1 MDEESLD
8 DRSTIE
14 RGEGEVER
22 ERGSEAK
29 MSDSESDYSDDDA
42 HIGGGDLDETYVPG
56 EASLNVDVGS
66 SLTSADWAD
75 IDNSDLVAKVRGS
88 AGFRIMR
95 EIQPWDGALDAPPDL
110 IKKQVFEYFYVQ
122 RKDSDFYKKLAKE
135 CFPTEYEEA
144 GANKSEKKRLSNL
157 WAGAVL
163 DELKAMRDV
172 AKHTLRWIS
181 AIKEAQAGDLLFL
194 KREALNHGPGSVQA
208 IAGKIVWDNV
218 SNRIKD
224 QTFAA
229 MHAWTNKSGAQSGG
243 VARMYRHQH
252 ELIDQLDKHYDLT
265 MKKKETNQPLPKPLH
280 VILSTPTGSGKTFT
294 AILVHLR
301 LLKIKYPDT
310 ILLYSVPTKQVL
322 KRVGQECEAHAVPY
336 WTAARDH
343 SGDGTLHQVR
353 RPYSIRDK
361 ARNKKALRAA
371 RAIGEKVSAGSGTIQ
386 QQLEYAADVGYKLK
400 DHGAGKP
407 DIIIADLNTTASLL
421 KAAALENESSFYHS
435 SKILLYF
442 DEPNMGIHLDPNVLG
457 VVSTIQSNM
466 PHTAVLA
473 SATLGAWE
481 GLEPWWRGPVDANQ
495 ITISLEPYEL
505 PMAKLAVF
513 NEGSSE
519 VAPMS
524 PLNLFENYAE
534 YQRIMEDYRLPTL
547 LLRHLTARNGN
558 DLMKIQPPGGDWD
571 KVQGDVKSLRLTV
584 EPLFTELEQKE
595 FDTLQ
600 NRWKSGEDAP
610 VKVDGIRGALSKEG
624 VTMVGCLDPRKVA
637 FELAGFGDQE
647 AWIQDVHKLNN
658 KLKEAE
664 RLVKENAK
672 AEKRKKKDD
681 EDEAKDGGD
690 EGSVGIVTLRPMLKI
705 SLAEA
710 LDADINTL
718 VMLSKGIAYACGSG
732 TEPMVKRLY
741 NQALL
746 TVPDSLRGRSPPL
759 NVLVVDY
766 SSIYGTDCP
775 AVDTLLLQEDLGRL
789 LAWEDLQQFL
799 GRLRRDGTA
808 VFYSKQTLR
817 RATLGAAV
825 EEEETKA
832 LIEFQKTVEQG
843 VLDLEKAQ
851 KRGATDF
858 AGLVNSL
865 SASSGRTPGEVA
877 AYALVA
883 VTSFSLPAPSH
894 LDGTGVY
901 PMTVPETD
909 SALLE
914 AITKKIEAYS
924 DSLES
929 VLKKMS
935 EQIRAVNGLE
945 AIALSAQPF
954 VGRTG
959 GARVLGIA
967 AKVLKMMYDLDILAE
982 EALFAWANAKRKELL
997 AETDGDA
1004 RFFAKVK
1011 PFIQWLSEA
1020 SDDDDDSDSE

>member
-1 MDEESLD
+1 
-8 DRSTIE
+8 
-14 RGEGEVER
+14 
-22 ERGSEAK
+22 

-42 HIGGGDLDETYVPG
+42 HIGGGDRDAEETYDGAGG
-56 EASLNVDVGS
+56 EATLNVDVGS

-110 IKKQVFEYFYVQ
+110 MKRHVFEYFYTQ
-122 RKDSDFYKKLAKE
+122 RKDSDFYKKLAKD
-135 CFPTEYEEA
+135 CFPSEYERA
-144 GANKSEKKRLSNL
+144 GADKSEKKRLANL

-163 DELKAMRDV
+163 DELKAMRDG
-172 AKHTLRWIS
+172 AKHTLRWIN

-194 KREALNHGPGSVQA
+194 KREALTHGPGSVQE
-208 IAGKIVWDNV
+208 IASQIVWDNV

-243 VARMYRHQH
+243 VARMYKHQH
-252 ELIDQLDKHYDLT
+252 ELIDQLDKHYAAIGK
-265 MKKKETNQPLPKPLH
+265 MQEAKKPLPKPLH

-301 LLKIKYPDT
+301 LLKVKYPDA

-336 WTAARDH
+336 WTAARDNT
-343 SGDGTLHQVR
+343 GDGTLHQVR

-407 DIIIADLNTTASLL
+407 DIIIADLNTTAALL
-421 KAAALENESSFYHS
+421 KACKEESSSSFYNE

-457 VVSTIQSNM
+457 VVSSIQANM
-466 PHTAVLA
+466 PLTAVLA

-481 GLEPWWRGPVDANQ
+481 GLEPWWRGPTDANQ

-513 NEGSSE
+513 NEGTSE
-519 VAPMS
+519 FSPMS
-524 PLNLFENYAE
+524 PLNLIENYAE
-534 YQRIMEDYRLPTL
+534 YQRVMEDYRLPTL
-547 LLRHLTARNGN
+547 LLRHLTARHGN
-558 DLMKIQPPGGDWD
+558 DLLQIQPPGGPWD
-571 KVQGDVKSLRLTV
+571 KVQGDVKSLRLAI
-584 EPLFTELEQKE
+584 EPTFTSLSQKE
-595 FDTLQ
+595 FERLQ
-600 NRWKSGEDAP
+600 GRWKMGEDAP
-610 VKVDGIRGALSKEG
+610 TKVDGIRGALSKEG

-637 FELAGFGDQE
+637 FELAGFADQE

-664 RLVKENAK
+664 RMVKENAK

-690 EGSVGIVTLRPMLKI
+690 EGGVGVVTLRPMLKI

-710 LDADINTL
+710 LEADINTL

-799 GRLRRDGTA
+799 GSLRRDGTA
-808 VFYSKQTLR
+808 VFYSKKTLR
-817 RATLGAAV
+817 RAALGAAV
-825 EEEETKA
+825 EEEETTA
-832 LIEFQKTVEQG
+832 LIEFQKLVENS

-851 KRGATDF
+851 KRDTDSVT
-858 AGLVNSL
+858 ALVTKL
-865 SASSGRTPGEVA
+865 SASSGRSAGEVA
-877 AYALVA
+877 SYVLASVISFAL
-883 VTSFSLPAPSH
+883 SAPSH
-894 LDGTGVY
+894 LDGAGVY
-901 PMTVPETD
+901 PATIPESD
-909 SALLE
+909 KELLA
-914 AITKKIEAYS
+914 AITKRVEGYS
-924 DSLES
+924 DALEN

-935 EQIRAVNGLE
+935 EQVRAVS
-945 AIALSAQPF
+945 AIEALSLSANPF
-954 VGRTG
+954 ASRTG

-967 AKVLKMMYDLDILAE
+967 AQVLKMLYDADILSE

-997 AETDGDA
+997 AESDGDA
-1004 RFFAKVK
+1004 RFFGKAK

-1020 SDDDDDSDSE
+1020 SDEDSDEEEE

>member
-1 MDEESLD
+1 
-8 DRSTIE
+8 
-14 RGEGEVER
+14 
-22 ERGSEAK
+22 

-42 HIGGGDLDETYVPG
+42 HIGGGDRDAEETYDGAGG
-56 EASLNVDVGS
+56 EATLNVDVGS

-110 IKKQVFEYFYVQ
+110 MKRHVFEYFYTQ
-122 RKDSDFYKKLAKE
+122 RKDSDFYKKLAKD
-135 CFPTEYEEA
+135 CFPSEYERA
-144 GANKSEKKRLSNL
+144 GADKSEKKRLANL

-163 DELKAMRDV
+163 DELKAMRDG
-172 AKHTLRWIS
+172 AKHTLRWIN

-194 KREALNHGPGSVQA
+194 KREALTHGPGSVQE
-208 IAGKIVWDNV
+208 IASQIVWDNV

-243 VARMYRHQH
+243 VARMYKHQH
-252 ELIDQLDKHYDLT
+252 ELIDQLDKHYAAIGK
-265 MKKKETNQPLPKPLH
+265 MQEAKKPLPKPLH

-301 LLKIKYPDT
+301 LLKVKYPDA

-336 WTAARDH
+336 WTAARDNT
-343 SGDGTLHQVR
+343 GDGTLHQVR

-407 DIIIADLNTTASLL
+407 DIIIADLNTTAALL
-421 KAAALENESSFYHS
+421 KACKEESSSSFYHE

-457 VVSTIQSNM
+457 VVSSIQANM
-466 PHTAVLA
+466 PLTAVLA

-481 GLEPWWRGPVDANQ
+481 GLEPWWRGPTDANQ

-513 NEGSSE
+513 NEGTSE
-519 VAPMS
+519 FSPMS
-524 PLNLFENYAE
+524 PLNLIENYAE
-534 YQRIMEDYRLPTL
+534 YQRVMEDYRLPTL
-547 LLRHLTARNGN
+547 LLRHLTARHGN
-558 DLMKIQPPGGDWD
+558 DLLQIQPPGGPWD
-571 KVQGDVKSLRLTV
+571 KVQGDVKSLRLAI
-584 EPLFTELEQKE
+584 EPTFTSLSQKE
-595 FDTLQ
+595 FERLQ
-600 NRWKSGEDAP
+600 GRWKMGEDAP
-610 VKVDGIRGALSKEG
+610 TKVDGIRGALSKEG

-637 FELAGFGDQE
+637 FELAGFADQE

-664 RLVKENAK
+664 RMVKENAK

-690 EGSVGIVTLRPMLKI
+690 EGGVGVVTLRPMLKI

-710 LDADINTL
+710 LEADINTL

-808 VFYSKQTLR
+808 VFYSKKTLR
-817 RATLGAAV
+817 RAALGAAV
-825 EEEETKA
+825 EEEETTA
-832 LIEFQKTVEQG
+832 LIEFQKLVENS

-851 KRGATDF
+851 KRDTDSVT
-858 AGLVNSL
+858 ALVTKL
-865 SASSGRTPGEVA
+865 SASSGRSAGEVA
-877 AYALVA
+877 SYVLASVISFAL
-883 VTSFSLPAPSH
+883 SAPSH
-894 LDGTGVY
+894 LDGAGVY
-901 PMTVPETD
+901 PATIPESD
-909 SALLE
+909 KELLA
-914 AITKKIEAYS
+914 AITKRVEGYS
-924 DSLES
+924 DALEN

-935 EQIRAVNGLE
+935 EQVRAVS
-945 AIALSAQPF
+945 AIEALSLSANPF
-954 VGRTG
+954 ASRTG

-967 AKVLKMMYDLDILAE
+967 AQVLKMLYDADILSE

-997 AETDGDA
+997 AESDGDA
-1004 RFFAKVK
+1004 RFFGKAK

-1020 SDDDDDSDSE
+1020 SDEDSDEDEE

>member
-1 MDEESLD
+1 
-8 DRSTIE
+8 
-14 RGEGEVER
+14 
-22 ERGSEAK
+22 

-42 HIGGGDLDETYVPG
+42 HIGGGDRDAEETYDGAGG
-56 EASLNVDVGS
+56 EATLNVDVGS

-110 IKKQVFEYFYVQ
+110 MKRHVFEYFYTQ
-122 RKDSDFYKKLAKE
+122 RKDSDFYKKLAKD
-135 CFPTEYEEA
+135 CFPSEYERA
-144 GANKSEKKRLSNL
+144 GADKSEKKRLANL

-163 DELKAMRDV
+163 DELKAMRDG
-172 AKHTLRWIS
+172 AKHTLRWIN

-194 KREALNHGPGSVQA
+194 KREALTHGPGSVQE
-208 IAGKIVWDNV
+208 IASQIVWDNV

-243 VARMYRHQH
+243 VARMYKHQH
-252 ELIDQLDKHYDLT
+252 ELIDQLDKHYAAIGK
-265 MKKKETNQPLPKPLH
+265 MQEAKKPLPKPLH

-301 LLKIKYPDT
+301 LLKVKYPDA

-336 WTAARDH
+336 WTAARDNT
-343 SGDGTLHQVR
+343 GDGTLHQVR

-407 DIIIADLNTTASLL
+407 DIIIADLNTTAALL
-421 KAAALENESSFYHS
+421 KACKEESSSSFYHE

-457 VVSTIQSNM
+457 VVSSIQANM
-466 PHTAVLA
+466 PLTAVLA

-481 GLEPWWRGPVDANQ
+481 GLEPWWRGPTDANQ

-513 NEGSSE
+513 NEGTSE
-519 VAPMS
+519 FSPMS
-524 PLNLFENYAE
+524 PLNLIENYAE
-534 YQRIMEDYRLPTL
+534 YQRVMEDYRLPTL
-547 LLRHLTARNGN
+547 LLRHLTARHGN
-558 DLMKIQPPGGDWD
+558 DLLQIQPPGGPWD
-571 KVQGDVKSLRLTV
+571 KVEGDVKSLRLAI
-584 EPLFTELEQKE
+584 EPTFTSLSQKE
-595 FDTLQ
+595 FERLQ
-600 NRWKSGEDAP
+600 GRWKMGEDAP
-610 VKVDGIRGALSKEG
+610 TKVDGIRGALSKEG

-637 FELAGFGDQE
+637 FELAGFADQE

-664 RLVKENAK
+664 RMVKENAK

-690 EGSVGIVTLRPMLKI
+690 EGGVGVVTLRPMLKI

-710 LDADINTL
+710 LEADINTL

-808 VFYSKQTLR
+808 VFYSKKTLR
-817 RATLGAAV
+817 RAALGAAV
-825 EEEETKA
+825 EEEETTA
-832 LIEFQKTVEQG
+832 LIEFQKLVENS

-851 KRGATDF
+851 KRDTDSVT
-858 AGLVNSL
+858 ALVTKL
-865 SASSGRTPGEVA
+865 SASSGRSAGEVA
-877 AYALVA
+877 SYVLASVISFAL
-883 VTSFSLPAPSH
+883 SAPSH
-894 LDGTGVY
+894 LDGAGVY
-901 PMTVPETD
+901 PATIPESD
-909 SALLE
+909 KELLA
-914 AITKKIEAYS
+914 AITKRVEGYS
-924 DSLES
+924 DALEN

-935 EQIRAVNGLE
+935 EQVRAVS
-945 AIALSAQPF
+945 AIEALSLSANPF
-954 VGRTG
+954 ASRTG

-967 AKVLKMMYDLDILAE
+967 AQVLKMLYDADILSE

-997 AETDGDA
+997 AESDGDA
-1004 RFFAKVK
+1004 RFFGKAK

-1020 SDDDDDSDSE
+1020 SDEDSDEEEE

>member
-1 MDEESLD
+1 
-8 DRSTIE
+8 
-14 RGEGEVER
+14 
-22 ERGSEAK
+22 
-29 MSDSESDYSDDDA
+29 MSDSESEYSDDDA
-42 HIGGGDLDETYVPG
+42 HIGGGDRDAEETYDGAGG
-56 EASLNVDVGS
+56 EATLNVDVGS

-110 IKKQVFEYFYVQ
+110 MKRHVFEYFYTQ
-122 RKDSDFYKKLAKE
+122 RKDCDYYKKLAKD
-135 CFPTEYEEA
+135 CFPSEYERA
-144 GANKSEKKRLSNL
+144 GADKSEKKRLANL

-163 DELKAMRDV
+163 DELKAMRDG
-172 AKHTLRWIS
+172 AKHTLRWIN

-194 KREALNHGPGSVQA
+194 KREALTHGPGSVQE
-208 IAGKIVWDNV
+208 IASQIVWDNV

-243 VARMYRHQH
+243 VARMYKHQH
-252 ELIDQLDKHYDLT
+252 ELIDQLDKHYAAIGK
-265 MKKKETNQPLPKPLH
+265 MQEAKKPLPKPLH

-301 LLKIKYPDT
+301 LLKVKYPDA

-336 WTAARDH
+336 WTAARDNT
-343 SGDGTLHQVR
+343 GDGTLHQVR

-407 DIIIADLNTTASLL
+407 DIIIADLNTTAALL
-421 KAAALENESSFYHS
+421 KACKEESSSSFYHE

-457 VVSTIQSNM
+457 VVSSIQANM
-466 PHTAVLA
+466 PLTAVLA

-481 GLEPWWRGPVDANQ
+481 GLEPWWRGPTDANQ

-513 NEGSSE
+513 NEGTSE
-519 VAPMS
+519 FSPMS
-524 PLNLFENYAE
+524 PLNLIENYAE
-534 YQRIMEDYRLPTL
+534 YQRVMEDYRLPTL
-547 LLRHLTARNGN
+547 LLRHLTARHGN
-558 DLMKIQPPGGDWD
+558 DLLQIQPPGGPWD
-571 KVQGDVKSLRLTV
+571 KVQGDVKSLRLAI
-584 EPLFTELEQKE
+584 EPTFTSLSQKE
-595 FDTLQ
+595 FERLQ
-600 NRWKSGEDAP
+600 GRWKMGEDAP
-610 VKVDGIRGALSKEG
+610 TKVDGIRGALSKEG

-637 FELAGFGDQE
+637 FELAGFADQE

-664 RLVKENAK
+664 RMVKENAK

-690 EGSVGIVTLRPMLKI
+690 EGGVGVVTLRPMLKI

-710 LDADINTL
+710 LEADINTL

-808 VFYSKQTLR
+808 VFYSKKTLR
-817 RATLGAAV
+817 RAALGAAV
-825 EEEETKA
+825 EEEETTA
-832 LIEFQKTVEQG
+832 LIEFQKLVENS

-851 KRGATDF
+851 KRDTDSVT
-858 AGLVNSL
+858 ALVTKL
-865 SASSGRTPGEVA
+865 SASSGRSAGEVA
-877 AYALVA
+877 SYVLASVISFAL
-883 VTSFSLPAPSH
+883 SAPSH
-894 LDGTGVY
+894 LDGAGVY
-901 PMTVPETD
+901 PATIPESD
-909 SALLE
+909 KELLA
-914 AITKKIEAYS
+914 AITKRVEGYS
-924 DSLES
+924 DALEN

-935 EQIRAVNGLE
+935 EQVRAVS
-945 AIALSAQPF
+945 AIEALSLSANPF
-954 VGRTG
+954 ASRTG

-967 AKVLKMMYDLDILAE
+967 AQVLKMLYDADILSE

-997 AETDGDA
+997 AESDGDA
-1004 RFFAKVK
+1004 RFFGKAK

-1020 SDDDDDSDSE
+1020 SDEDSDEEEE

>member
-1 MDEESLD
+1 LMK
-8 DRSTIE
+8 R
-14 RGEGEVER
+14 
-22 ERGSEAK
+22 
-29 MSDSESDYSDDDA
+29 
-42 HIGGGDLDETYVPG
+42 H
-56 EASLNVDVGS
+56 
-66 SLTSADWAD
+66 
-75 IDNSDLVAKVRGS
+75 
-88 AGFRIMR
+88 
-95 EIQPWDGALDAPPDL
+95 
-110 IKKQVFEYFYVQ
+110 VFEYFYTQ
-122 RKDSDFYKKLAKE
+122 RKDSDFYKKLAKD
-135 CFPTEYEEA
+135 CFPSEYERA
-144 GANKSEKKRLSNL
+144 GADKSEKKRLANL

-163 DELKAMRDV
+163 DELKAMRDG
-172 AKHTLRWIS
+172 AKHTLRWIN

-194 KREALNHGPGSVQA
+194 KREALTHGPGSVQE
-208 IAGKIVWDNV
+208 IASQIVWDNV

-243 VARMYRHQH
+243 VARMYKHQH
-252 ELIDQLDKHYDLT
+252 ELIDQLDKHYAAIGK
-265 MKKKETNQPLPKPLH
+265 MQEAKKPLPKPLH

-301 LLKIKYPDT
+301 LLKVKYPDA

-336 WTAARDH
+336 WTAARDNT
-343 SGDGTLHQVR
+343 GDGTLHQVR

-407 DIIIADLNTTASLL
+407 DIIIADLNTTAALL
-421 KAAALENESSFYHS
+421 KACKEESSSSFYHE

-457 VVSTIQSNM
+457 VVSSIQANM
-466 PHTAVLA
+466 PLTAVLA

-481 GLEPWWRGPVDANQ
+481 GLEPWWRGPTDANQ

-513 NEGSSE
+513 NEGTSE
-519 VAPMS
+519 FAPMS
-524 PLNLFENYAE
+524 PLNLIENYAE
-534 YQRIMEDYRLPTL
+534 YQRVMEDYRLPTL
-547 LLRHLTARNGN
+547 LLRHLTARHGN
-558 DLMKIQPPGGDWD
+558 DLLQIQPPGGPWD
-571 KVQGDVKSLRLTV
+571 KVQGDVKSLRLAI
-584 EPLFTELEQKE
+584 EPTFTSLSQKE
-595 FDTLQ
+595 FERLQ
-600 NRWKSGEDAP
+600 GRWKMGEDAP
-610 VKVDGIRGALSKEG
+610 TKVDGIRGALSKEG

-637 FELAGFGDQE
+637 FELAGFADQE

-664 RLVKENAK
+664 RMVKENAK

-690 EGSVGIVTLRPMLKI
+690 EGGVGVVTLRPMLKI

-710 LDADINTL
+710 LEADINTL

-808 VFYSKQTLR
+808 VFYSKKTLR
-817 RATLGAAV
+817 RAALGAAV
-825 EEEETKA
+825 EEEETTA
-832 LIEFQKTVEQG
+832 LIEFQKLVENS

-851 KRGATDF
+851 KRDTDSVT
-858 AGLVNSL
+858 ALVTKL
-865 SASSGRTPGEVA
+865 SASSGRSAGEVA
-877 AYALVA
+877 SYVLASVISFAL
-883 VTSFSLPAPSH
+883 SAPSH
-894 LDGTGVY
+894 LDGAGVY
-901 PMTVPETD
+901 PATIPESD
-909 SALLE
+909 KELLA
-914 AITKKIEAYS
+914 AITKRVEGYS
-924 DSLES
+924 DALEN

-935 EQIRAVNGLE
+935 EQVRAVS
-945 AIALSAQPF
+945 AIEALSLSANPF
-954 VGRTG
+954 ASRTG

-967 AKVLKMMYDLDILAE
+967 AQVLKMLYDADILSE

-997 AETDGDA
+997 AESDGDA
-1004 RFFAKVK
+1004 RFFGKAK

-1020 SDDDDDSDSE
+1020 SDEDSDEEEE

>member
-1 MDEESLD
+1 MSATGDIVD
-8 DRSTIE
+8 D
-14 RGEGEVER
+14 
-22 ERGSEAK
+22 
-29 MSDSESDYSDDDA
+29 DSGSDYSDDDA
-42 HIGGGDLDETYVPG
+42 HVGGGDLAQEEAFIAAQSG

-110 IKKQVFEYFYVQ
+110 MKKQVFEYFYVQ
-122 RKDSDFYKKLAKE
+122 RKDSDLYKTLAKE
-135 CFPTEYEEA
+135 CFPTEYENA
-144 GANKSEKKRLSNL
+144 GNDKSEKKRLSNV

-163 DELKAMRDV
+163 DELKAMREG
-172 AKHTLRWIS
+172 AKHTLRWLN

-208 IAGKIVWDNV
+208 IAGKIIWDNT

-243 VARMYRHQH
+243 VARMYKHQH
-252 ELIDQLDKHYDLT
+252 ELIDQLDKHYAAIERA
-265 MKKKETNQPLPKPLH
+265 KNAAKPLPKPLH

-301 LLKIKYPDT
+301 LLKTKYPDA

-336 WTAARDH
+336 WTAARDN

-407 DIIIADLNTTASLL
+407 DIIIADLNTTAALL
-421 KAAALENESSFYHS
+421 KAGAAEQESSFYHQ

-457 VVSTIQSNM
+457 VVSSIQSNM
-466 PHTAVLA
+466 PLTAVLA

-481 GLEPWWRGPVDANQ
+481 GLEPWWRGPKEANQ

-505 PMAKLAVF
+505 PMAKLAVY
-513 NEGSSE
+513 NEGSKELS
-519 VAPMS
+519 PMS
-524 PLNLFENYAE
+524 PLNLIENYAE
-534 YQRIMEDYRLPTL
+534 YQRVMEDYRLPTL
-547 LLRHLTARNGN
+547 LLRHLTARHGN
-558 DLMKIQPPGGDWD
+558 DLLEIQPPGGDWD
-571 KVQGDVKSLRLTV
+571 KVQGDVKSLRLKL
-584 EPLFTELEQKE
+584 EPTFTELEQKE
-595 FDTLQ
+595 FERLQ
-600 NRWKSGEDAP
+600 NRWRSGEDAP
-610 VKVDGIRGALSKEG
+610 VKVEGIRGALSKEG
-624 VTMVGCLDPRKVA
+624 VTMVGCLNPRKVA
-637 FELAGFGDQE
+637 FELAGFADQE

-664 RLVKENAK
+664 RMVKESAK

-681 EDEAKDGGD
+681 EDDAKDGGD
-690 EGSVGIVTLRPMLKI
+690 EGAVGIITLRPMLKI

-718 VMLSKGIAYACGSG
+718 VMLSKGIAYASGSG

-808 VFYSKQTLR
+808 VFYSKKTLR

-825 EEEETKA
+825 EEEENTA
-832 LIEFQKTVEQG
+832 LIEFQKTVEQA
-843 VLDLEKAQ
+843 VLELEKGQ
-851 KRGATDF
+851 KRDTEDITAM
-858 AGLVNSL
+858 VKSL
-865 SASSGRTPGEVA
+865 SESSGRTAGEVA
-877 AYALVA
+877 AYTLVA
-883 VTSFSLPAPSH
+883 VISFALTAPTH
-894 LDGTGVY
+894 LDGAGVY
-901 PMTVPETD
+901 PATIPESD
-909 SALLE
+909 KDLLKV
-914 AITKKIEAYS
+914 ITKHVEGYSEA
-924 DSLES
+924 LEN
-929 VLKKMS
+929 VLKKIS
-935 EQIRAVNGLE
+935 EQVRAVN
-945 AIALSAQPF
+945 AIEALSLSAIPF
-954 VGRTG
+954 TNRTG

-967 AKVLKMMYDLDILAE
+967 AQVLKMLYDLDVFAE
-982 EALFAWANAKRKELL
+982 EALFSWANGKRKELL
-997 AETDGDA
+997 AESDGDA
-1004 RFFAKVK
+1004 RFFSKVK

-1020 SDDDDDSDSE
+1020 SDEDESSEEE

>member
-1 MDEESLD
+1 
-8 DRSTIE
+8 
-14 RGEGEVER
+14 
-22 ERGSEAK
+22 

-42 HIGGGDLDETYVPG
+42 HIGGGDRDAEETYDGAGG
-56 EASLNVDVGS
+56 EATLNVDVGS

-110 IKKQVFEYFYVQ
+110 MKRHVFEYFYTQ
-122 RKDSDFYKKLAKE
+122 RKDSDFYKKLAKD
-135 CFPTEYEEA
+135 CFPSEYERA
-144 GANKSEKKRLSNL
+144 GADKSEKKRLANL

-163 DELKAMRDV
+163 DELKAMRDG
-172 AKHTLRWIS
+172 AKHTLRWIN

-194 KREALNHGPGSVQA
+194 KREALTHGPGSVQE
-208 IAGKIVWDNV
+208 IASQIVWDNV

-243 VARMYRHQH
+243 VARMYKHQQ
-252 ELIDQLDKHYDLT
+252 ELIDQLDKHYAAIGK
-265 MKKKETNQPLPKPLH
+265 MQEAKKPLPKPLH

-301 LLKIKYPDT
+301 LLKVKYPDA

-336 WTAARDH
+336 WTAARDNT
-343 SGDGTLHQVR
+343 GDGTLHQVR

-407 DIIIADLNTTASLL
+407 DIIIADLNTTAALL
-421 KAAALENESSFYHS
+421 KACKEESSSSFYHE

-457 VVSTIQSNM
+457 VVSSIQANM
-466 PHTAVLA
+466 PLTAVLA

-481 GLEPWWRGPVDANQ
+481 GLEPWWRGPTDANQ

-513 NEGSSE
+513 NEGTSE
-519 VAPMS
+519 FSPMS
-524 PLNLFENYAE
+524 PLNLIENYAE
-534 YQRIMEDYRLPTL
+534 YQRVMEDYRLPTL
-547 LLRHLTARNGN
+547 LLRHLTARHGN
-558 DLMKIQPPGGDWD
+558 DLLQIQPPGGPWD
-571 KVQGDVKSLRLTV
+571 KVQGDVKSLRLAI
-584 EPLFTELEQKE
+584 EPTFTSLSQKE
-595 FDTLQ
+595 FERLQ
-600 NRWKSGEDAP
+600 GRWKMGEDAP
-610 VKVDGIRGALSKEG
+610 TKVDGIRGALSKEG

-637 FELAGFGDQE
+637 FELAGFADQE

-664 RLVKENAK
+664 RMVKENAK

-690 EGSVGIVTLRPMLKI
+690 EGGVGVVTLRPMLKI

-710 LDADINTL
+710 LEADINTL

-808 VFYSKQTLR
+808 VFYSKKTLR
-817 RATLGAAV
+817 RAALGAAV
-825 EEEETKA
+825 EEEETTA
-832 LIEFQKTVEQG
+832 LIEFQKLVENS

-851 KRGATDF
+851 KRDTDSVT
-858 AGLVNSL
+858 ALVTKL
-865 SASSGRTPGEVA
+865 SASSGRSAGEVA
-877 AYALVA
+877 SYVLASVISFAL
-883 VTSFSLPAPSH
+883 SAPSH
-894 LDGTGVY
+894 LDGAGVY
-901 PMTVPETD
+901 PATIPESD
-909 SALLE
+909 KELLA
-914 AITKKIEAYS
+914 AITKRVEGYS
-924 DSLES
+924 DALEN

-935 EQIRAVNGLE
+935 EQVRAVS
-945 AIALSAQPF
+945 AIEALSLSANLF
-954 VGRTG
+954 ASRTG

-967 AKVLKMMYDLDILAE
+967 AQVLKMLYDADILSE
-982 EALFAWANAKRKELL
+982 EARFAWANAKRKELL
-997 AETDGDA
+997 AESDGDA
-1004 RFFAKVK
+1004 RFFGKAK

-1020 SDDDDDSDSE
+1020 SDEDSDEEEE

>member
-1 MDEESLD
+1 
-8 DRSTIE
+8 
-14 RGEGEVER
+14 
-22 ERGSEAK
+22 

-42 HIGGGDLDETYVPG
+42 HIGGGDRDEEETYGGAGG
-56 EASLNVDVGS
+56 EATLNVDVGS

-110 IKKQVFEYFYVQ
+110 MKRHVFEYFYTQ
-122 RKDSDFYKKLAKE
+122 RKDSDFYKKLAKD
-135 CFPTEYEEA
+135 CFPSQYEKA
-144 GANKSEKKRLSNL
+144 GADKSEKKRLANL

-163 DELKAMRDV
+163 DELKAMRDG
-172 AKHTLRWIS
+172 AKHTLRWIN

-194 KREALNHGPGSVQA
+194 KREALTHGPGSVQE
-208 IAGKIVWDNV
+208 IASQIVWDNV

-243 VARMYRHQH
+243 VARMYKHQH
-252 ELIDQLDKHYDLT
+252 ELIDQLDKHYAAIGK
-265 MKKKETNQPLPKPLH
+265 MQEANKPLPKPLH

-336 WTAARDH
+336 WTAARDNT
-343 SGDGTLHQVR
+343 GDGTLHQVR

-407 DIIIADLNTTASLL
+407 DIIIADLNTTAALL
-421 KAAALENESSFYHS
+421 KASKAESPTSFYHE

-457 VVSTIQSNM
+457 VVSSIQANM

-481 GLEPWWRGPVDANQ
+481 GLEPWWRGPTDANQ

-519 VAPMS
+519 FSPMS

-534 YQRIMEDYRLPTL
+534 YQRVMEDYRLPTL
-547 LLRHLTARNGN
+547 LLRHLTARHGN
-558 DLMKIQPPGGDWD
+558 DLLQIQPPGGPWD
-571 KVQGDVKSLRLTV
+571 KVQGDVKSLRLAM
-584 EPLFTELEQKE
+584 EPTFTSLSQKE
-595 FDTLQ
+595 FERLQ
-600 NRWKSGEDAP
+600 GRWKMGEDAP
-610 VKVDGIRGALSKEG
+610 TKVDGIRGALSKEG

-637 FELAGFGDQE
+637 FDLAGFADQE

-664 RLVKENAK
+664 RMVKENAK

-690 EGSVGIVTLRPMLKI
+690 EGGVGIVTLRPMLKI

-710 LDADINTL
+710 LEADINTL

-808 VFYSKQTLR
+808 VFYSKKTLR
-817 RATLGAAV
+817 RAALGAAV
-825 EEEETKA
+825 EEEETTA
-832 LIEFQKTVEQG
+832 LIEFQKLVENS

-851 KRGATDF
+851 KRDIDSVTA
-858 AGLVNSL
+858 LVTKL
-865 SASSGRTPGEVA
+865 SASSGRSAGEVA
-877 AYALVA
+877 SYVLASVMSFAL
-883 VTSFSLPAPSH
+883 SAPSH
-894 LDGTGVY
+894 LDGAGVY
-901 PMTVPETD
+901 PATIPESD
-909 SALLE
+909 KELLA
-914 AITKKIEAYS
+914 AITKHVEGYS
-924 DSLES
+924 DALEN

-935 EQIRAVNGLE
+935 EQIRVVS
-945 AIALSAQPF
+945 AIEALSLSANPF
-954 VGRTG
+954 AGRTG

-967 AKVLKMMYDLDILAE
+967 AQVLKMLYDADIISE

-997 AETDGDA
+997 AESDGDA
-1004 RFFAKVK
+1004 RFFGKAK

-1020 SDDDDDSDSE
+1020 SDEDSDEEEE

>member
-1 MDEESLD
+1 
-8 DRSTIE
+8 
-14 RGEGEVER
+14 
-22 ERGSEAK
+22 

-42 HIGGGDLDETYVPG
+42 HIGGGDRDAEETYDGAGG
-56 EASLNVDVGS
+56 EATLNVDVGS

-110 IKKQVFEYFYVQ
+110 MKRHVFEYFYTQ
-122 RKDSDFYKKLAKE
+122 RKDSDFYKKLAKD
-135 CFPTEYEEA
+135 CFPSEYERA
-144 GANKSEKKRLSNL
+144 GADKSEKKRLANL

-163 DELKAMRDV
+163 DELKAMRDG
-172 AKHTLRWIS
+172 AKHTLRWIN

-194 KREALNHGPGSVQA
+194 KREALTHGPGSVQE
-208 IAGKIVWDNV
+208 IASQIVWDNV

-243 VARMYRHQH
+243 VARMYKHQH
-252 ELIDQLDKHYDLT
+252 ELIDQLDKHYAAIGK
-265 MKKKETNQPLPKPLH
+265 MQEAKKPLPKPLH

-301 LLKIKYPDT
+301 LLKVKYPDA

-336 WTAARDH
+336 WTAARDNT
-343 SGDGTLHQVR
+343 GDGTLHQVR

-407 DIIIADLNTTASLL
+407 DIIIADLNTTGALL
-421 KAAALENESSFYHS
+421 KACKEESSSSFYHE

-457 VVSTIQSNM
+457 VVSSIQANM
-466 PHTAVLA
+466 PLTAVLA

-481 GLEPWWRGPVDANQ
+481 GLEPWWRGPTDANQ

-513 NEGSSE
+513 NEGTSE
-519 VAPMS
+519 FAPMS
-524 PLNLFENYAE
+524 PLNLIENYAE
-534 YQRIMEDYRLPTL
+534 YQRVMEDYRLPTL
-547 LLRHLTARNGN
+547 LLRHLTARHGN
-558 DLMKIQPPGGDWD
+558 DLLQIQPPGGPWD
-571 KVQGDVKSLRLTV
+571 KVQGDVKSLRLAI
-584 EPLFTELEQKE
+584 EPTFTSLSQKE
-595 FDTLQ
+595 FERLQ
-600 NRWKSGEDAP
+600 GRWKMGEDAP
-610 VKVDGIRGALSKEG
+610 TKVDGIRGALSKEG

-637 FELAGFGDQE
+637 FELAGFADQE

-664 RLVKENAK
+664 RMVKENAK

-690 EGSVGIVTLRPMLKI
+690 EGGVGVVTLRPMLKI

-710 LDADINTL
+710 LEADINTL

-808 VFYSKQTLR
+808 VFYSKKTLR
-817 RATLGAAV
+817 RAALGAAV
-825 EEEETKA
+825 EEEETTA
-832 LIEFQKTVEQG
+832 LIEFQKLVENS

-851 KRGATDF
+851 KRDTDSVT
-858 AGLVNSL
+858 ALVTKL
-865 SASSGRTPGEVA
+865 SASSGRSAGEVA
-877 AYALVA
+877 SYVLASVISFAL
-883 VTSFSLPAPSH
+883 SAPSH
-894 LDGTGVY
+894 LDGAGVY
-901 PMTVPETD
+901 PATIPESD
-909 SALLE
+909 KELLA
-914 AITKKIEAYS
+914 AITKRVEGYS
-924 DSLES
+924 DALEN

-935 EQIRAVNGLE
+935 EQVRAVS
-945 AIALSAQPF
+945 AIEALSLSANPF
-954 VGRTG
+954 ASRTG

-967 AKVLKMMYDLDILAE
+967 AQVLKMLYDADILSE

-997 AETDGDA
+997 AESDGDA
-1004 RFFAKVK
+1004 RFFGKAK

-1020 SDDDDDSDSE
+1020 SDEDSDEEEE

>member
-1 MDEESLD
+1 
-8 DRSTIE
+8 
-14 RGEGEVER
+14 
-22 ERGSEAK
+22 
-29 MSDSESDYSDDDA
+29 MSDADSDSDYYDEDA
-42 HIGGGDLDETYVPG
+42 HIGGGEDDLGAFVPG

-110 IKKQVFEYFYVQ
+110 IKKQTFEYFYVQ
-122 RKDSDFYKKLAKE
+122 RKESDLYKALAKE
-135 CFPTEYEEA
+135 CFPAEYERASEDK
-144 GANKSEKKRLSNL
+144 GEKKRLSNI

-163 DELKAMRDV
+163 DELKAMRDA
-172 AKHTLRWIS
+172 AKHTLRWLN

-194 KREALNHGPGSVQA
+194 KREALTHGPGSVQA
-208 IAGKIVWDNV
+208 IAGKIVWESV

-243 VARMYRHQH
+243 VARMYKHQH
-252 ELIDQLDKHYDLT
+252 ELIDQLDKHYAAT
-265 MKKKETNQPLPKPLH
+265 MRAKEAVKPLPKPLH

-301 LLKIKYPDT
+301 LLKVKYPDT
-310 ILLYSVPTKQVL
+310 ILVYSVPTKQVL

-343 SGDGTLHQVR
+343 SGDGKLHQVR

-407 DIIIADLNTTASLL
+407 DIIIADLNTTGALL
-421 KAAALENESSFYHS
+421 KAAAQEPESSFYHQ

-457 VVSTIQSNM
+457 VVSTIQANM

-481 GLEPWWRGPVDANQ
+481 GLEPWWRGPRDANQ

-505 PMAKLAVF
+505 PMAKLAVY
-513 NEGSSE
+513 NEGSNE
-519 VAPMS
+519 LCPMS
-524 PLNLFENYAE
+524 PLNVFENYAE
-534 YQRIMEDYRLPTL
+534 YKRIMEDYRLPTL
-547 LLRHLTARNGN
+547 LLRHLSARHGN
-558 DLMKIQPPGGDWD
+558 DLLQIQPPGGEWE
-571 KVQGDVKSLRLTV
+571 KVQGDVKSLRLAI
-584 EPLFTELEQKE
+584 EPTFTSLSQAE
-595 FDTLQ
+595 FEKMQT
-600 NRWKSGEDAP
+600 RWRTGEDAP
-610 VKVDGIRGALSKEG
+610 IKVDGIRGALSKEG
-624 VTMVGCLDPRKVA
+624 VTMVGCLDPRKMA

-647 AWIQDVHKLNN
+647 AWIQDVHKMNN
-658 KLKEAE
+658 KLKEAD
-664 RLVKENAK
+664 RLMKENAK
-672 AEKRKKKDD
+672 AEKRKKKED
-681 EDEAKDGGD
+681 EDADKDGGD
-690 EGSVGIVTLRPMLKI
+690 EGTVGVVTLRPMLKI

-710 LDADINTL
+710 LEADINTL

-808 VFYSKQTLR
+808 VFYSKKTVR
-817 RATLGAAV
+817 RATLGAAIDK
-825 EEEETKA
+825 EETTA
-832 LIEFQKTVEQG
+832 LIEFQKRVEQA

-851 KRGATDF
+851 KRDMDSVA
-858 AGLVNSL
+858 AMVNTL
-865 SASSGRTPGEVA
+865 SSSSGRSTGEVA
-877 AYALVA
+877 AYVLVA
-883 VTSFSLPAPSH
+883 VVAFAFTAPNH
-894 LDGTGVY
+894 LDGAGIY
-901 PMTVPETD
+901 PATIPENDKELLANIVKRITSYG
-909 SALLE
+909 SALE
-914 AITKKIEAYS
+914 G
-924 DSLES
+924 

-935 EQIRAVNGLE
+935 EQVRAVSALE
-945 AIALSAQPF
+945 ALALSADPF
-954 VGRTG
+954 AGRTG

-967 AKVLKMMYDLDILAE
+967 AQLLKALYDEDILAE
-982 EALFAWANAKRKELL
+982 EALFSWANAKRKELL
-997 AETDGDA
+997 AESDGDA
-1004 RFFAKVK
+1004 RFFSKAK

-1020 SDDDDDSDSE
+1020 SDSEEESDDE

>member
-1 MDEESLD
+1 
-8 DRSTIE
+8 
-14 RGEGEVER
+14 
-22 ERGSEAK
+22 

-42 HIGGGDLDETYVPG
+42 HIGGGDRDAEETYDGAGG
-56 EASLNVDVGS
+56 EATLNVDVGS

-110 IKKQVFEYFYVQ
+110 MKRHVFEYFYTQ
-122 RKDSDFYKKLAKE
+122 RKDSDFYKKLAKD
-135 CFPTEYEEA
+135 CFPSEYERA
-144 GANKSEKKRLSNL
+144 GADKSEKKRLANL

-163 DELKAMRDV
+163 DELKAMRDG
-172 AKHTLRWIS
+172 AKHTLRWIN

-194 KREALNHGPGSVQA
+194 KREALTHGPGSVQE
-208 IAGKIVWDNV
+208 IASQIVWDNV

-243 VARMYRHQH
+243 VARMYKHQH
-252 ELIDQLDKHYDLT
+252 ELIDQLDKHYAAIGK
-265 MKKKETNQPLPKPLH
+265 MQEAKKPLPKPLH

-301 LLKIKYPDT
+301 LLKVKYPDA

-336 WTAARDH
+336 WTAARDNT
-343 SGDGTLHQVR
+343 GDGTLHQVR

-407 DIIIADLNTTASLL
+407 DIIIADLNTTAALL
-421 KAAALENESSFYHS
+421 KACKEESSSSFYHE

-457 VVSTIQSNM
+457 VVSSIQANM
-466 PHTAVLA
+466 PLTAVLA

-481 GLEPWWRGPVDANQ
+481 GLEPWWRGPTDANQ

-513 NEGSSE
+513 NEGTSE
-519 VAPMS
+519 FSPMR
-524 PLNLFENYAE
+524 PLNLIENYAE
-534 YQRIMEDYRLPTL
+534 YQRVMEDYRLPTL
-547 LLRHLTARNGN
+547 LLRHLTARHGN
-558 DLMKIQPPGGDWD
+558 DLLQIQPPGGPWD
-571 KVQGDVKSLRLTV
+571 KVQGDVKSLRLAI
-584 EPLFTELEQKE
+584 EPTFTSLSQKE
-595 FDTLQ
+595 FERLQ
-600 NRWKSGEDAP
+600 GRWKMGEDAP
-610 VKVDGIRGALSKEG
+610 TKVDGIRGALSKEG

-637 FELAGFGDQE
+637 FELAGFADQE

-664 RLVKENAK
+664 RMVKENAK

-690 EGSVGIVTLRPMLKI
+690 EGGVGVVTLRPMLKI

-710 LDADINTL
+710 LEADINTL

-808 VFYSKQTLR
+808 VFYSKKTLR
-817 RATLGAAV
+817 RAALGAAV
-825 EEEETKA
+825 EEEETTA
-832 LIEFQKTVEQG
+832 LIEFQKLVENS

-851 KRGATDF
+851 KRDTDSVT
-858 AGLVNSL
+858 ALVTKL
-865 SASSGRTPGEVA
+865 SASSGRSAGEVA
-877 AYALVA
+877 SYVLASVISFAL
-883 VTSFSLPAPSH
+883 SAPSH
-894 LDGTGVY
+894 LDGAGVY
-901 PMTVPETD
+901 PATIPESD
-909 SALLE
+909 KELLA
-914 AITKKIEAYS
+914 AITKRVEGYS
-924 DSLES
+924 DALEN

-935 EQIRAVNGLE
+935 EQVRAVS
-945 AIALSAQPF
+945 AIEALSLSANPF
-954 VGRTG
+954 ASRTG

-967 AKVLKMMYDLDILAE
+967 AQVLKMLYDADILSE

-997 AETDGDA
+997 AESDGDA
-1004 RFFAKVK
+1004 RFFGKAK

-1020 SDDDDDSDSE
+1020 SDEDSDEEEE

>member
-1 MDEESLD
+1 MK
-8 DRSTIE
+8 R
-14 RGEGEVER
+14 
-22 ERGSEAK
+22 
-29 MSDSESDYSDDDA
+29 
-42 HIGGGDLDETYVPG
+42 H
-56 EASLNVDVGS
+56 
-66 SLTSADWAD
+66 
-75 IDNSDLVAKVRGS
+75 
-88 AGFRIMR
+88 
-95 EIQPWDGALDAPPDL
+95 
-110 IKKQVFEYFYVQ
+110 VFEYFYTQ
-122 RKDSDFYKKLAKE
+122 RKDSDFYKKLAKD
-135 CFPTEYEEA
+135 CFPSEYERA
-144 GANKSEKKRLSNL
+144 GADKSEKKRLANL

-163 DELKAMRDV
+163 DELKAMRDG
-172 AKHTLRWIS
+172 AKHTLRWIN

-194 KREALNHGPGSVQA
+194 KREALTHGPGSVQE
-208 IAGKIVWDNV
+208 IASQIVWDNV

-243 VARMYRHQH
+243 VARMYKHQH
-252 ELIDQLDKHYDLT
+252 ELIDQLDKHYAAIGK
-265 MKKKETNQPLPKPLH
+265 MQEAKKPLPKPLH

-301 LLKIKYPDT
+301 LLKVKYPDA

-336 WTAARDH
+336 WTAARDNT
-343 SGDGTLHQVR
+343 GDGTLHQVR

-407 DIIIADLNTTASLL
+407 DIIIADLNTTAALL
-421 KAAALENESSFYHS
+421 KACKEESSSSFYHE

-457 VVSTIQSNM
+457 VVSSIQANM
-466 PHTAVLA
+466 PLTAVLA

-481 GLEPWWRGPVDANQ
+481 GLEPWWRGPTDANQ

-513 NEGSSE
+513 NEGTSE
-519 VAPMS
+519 FSPMS
-524 PLNLFENYAE
+524 PLNLIENYAE
-534 YQRIMEDYRLPTL
+534 YQRVMEDYRLPTL
-547 LLRHLTARNGN
+547 LLRHLTARHGN
-558 DLMKIQPPGGDWD
+558 DLLQIQPPGGPWD
-571 KVQGDVKSLRLTV
+571 KVQGDVKSLRLAI
-584 EPLFTELEQKE
+584 EPTFTSLSQKE
-595 FDTLQ
+595 FERLQ
-600 NRWKSGEDAP
+600 GRWKMGEDAP
-610 VKVDGIRGALSKEG
+610 TKVDGIRGALSKEG

-637 FELAGFGDQE
+637 FELAGFADQE

-664 RLVKENAK
+664 RMVKENAK

-690 EGSVGIVTLRPMLKI
+690 EGGVGVVTLRPMLKI

-710 LDADINTL
+710 LEADINTL

-808 VFYSKQTLR
+808 VFYSKKTLR
-817 RATLGAAV
+817 RAALGAAV
-825 EEEETKA
+825 EEEETTA
-832 LIEFQKTVEQG
+832 LIEFQKLVENS

-851 KRGATDF
+851 KRDTDSVT
-858 AGLVNSL
+858 ALVTKL
-865 SASSGRTPGEVA
+865 SASSGRSAGEVA
-877 AYALVA
+877 SYVLASVISFAL
-883 VTSFSLPAPSH
+883 SAPSH
-894 LDGTGVY
+894 LDGAGVY
-901 PMTVPETD
+901 PATIPESD
-909 SALLE
+909 KELLA
-914 AITKKIEAYS
+914 AITKRVEGYS
-924 DSLES
+924 DALEN

-935 EQIRAVNGLE
+935 EQVRAVS
-945 AIALSAQPF
+945 AIEALSLSANPF
-954 VGRTG
+954 ASRTG

-967 AKVLKMMYDLDILAE
+967 AQVLKMLYDADILSE

-997 AETDGDA
+997 AESDGDA
-1004 RFFAKVK
+1004 RFFGKAK

-1020 SDDDDDSDSE
+1020 SDEDSDEEEE

>member
-1 MDEESLD
+1 
-8 DRSTIE
+8 
-14 RGEGEVER
+14 
-22 ERGSEAK
+22 
-29 MSDSESDYSDDDA
+29 MSDSDSDYFDEDA
-42 HIGGGDLDETYVPG
+42 HIGGGDGEEQTTTFAPG

-66 SLTSADWAD
+66 SLSSNDWAD

-110 IKKQVFEYFYVQ
+110 IKNKVFEYFYVQ
-122 RKDSDFYKKLAKE
+122 RKESDVYKALAKE
-135 CFPTEYEEA
+135 CFPSEYERA
-144 GANKSEKKRLSNL
+144 GEDKGEKKRLSNL
-157 WAGAVL
+157 WPGAII
-163 DELKAMRDV
+163 DELKAMRDA
-172 AKHTLRWIS
+172 AKHTLRWLN
-181 AIKEAQAGDLLFL
+181 AIKEAQPGDLLFL
-194 KREALNHGPGSVQA
+194 KREALNHGEGSVQA
-208 IAGKIVWDNV
+208 IAGKIVWNSV

-243 VARMYRHQH
+243 VARMYKHQH
-252 ELIDQLDKHYDLT
+252 ELIEQLDKHYAAT
-265 MKKKETNQPLPKPLH
+265 AKAKEAVKPLPKPLH

-301 LLKIKYPDT
+301 LLKVKYPDS
-310 ILLYSVPTKQVL
+310 ILVYSVPTKQVL

-336 WTAARDH
+336 WTAARDA

-407 DIIIADLNTTASLL
+407 DIIIADLNTTGALL
-421 KAAALENESSFYHS
+421 KAAAQESESSFYHQ

-457 VVSTIQSNM
+457 VVSTIQANM

-481 GLEPWWRGPVDANQ
+481 GLEPWWRGPRDANQ

-505 PMAKLAVF
+505 PMSKLAVF
-513 NEGSSE
+513 NEGTSE
-519 VAPMS
+519 FIPMS
-524 PLNLFENYAE
+524 TLNVFENYAE
-534 YQRIMEDYRLPTL
+534 YQRVMQDYRLPCL
-547 LLRHLTARNGN
+547 LLRHLSSRHGN
-558 DLMKIQPPGGDWD
+558 DLLQITPPGGEWE
-571 KVQGDVKSLRLTV
+571 KVQGDVKTLRLAM
-584 EPLFTELEQKE
+584 EPTFTNLSQADFER
-595 FDTLQ
+595 LQ
-600 NRWKSGEDAP
+600 VRWKTGEDAP
-610 VKVDGIRGALSKEG
+610 SKVDGIRGALSKEG
-624 VTMVGCLDPRKVA
+624 VTMVGCLDPRKMA
-637 FELAGFGDQE
+637 FELAGFGNQE
-647 AWIQDVHKLNN
+647 AWIQDVHKMNN

-664 RLVKENAK
+664 RILKENAK
-672 AEKRKKKDD
+672 AEKRKKK
-681 EDEAKDGGD
+681 EDEEADKDGGD
-690 EGSVGIVTLRPMLKI
+690 EGAVGIVTLRPMLKI

-710 LDADINTL
+710 LEADINTL
-718 VMLSKGIAYACGSG
+718 VMLSKGIAYACGTG

-808 VFYSKQTLR
+808 VFYSKKTIR
-817 RATLGAAV
+817 RATLGAAI
-825 EEEETKA
+825 EAEETTV
-832 LIEFQKTVEQG
+832 LIEFQKSVEKA

-851 KRGATDF
+851 KRD
-858 AGLVNSL
+858 VESVSSL
-865 SASSGRTPGEVA
+865 ISALSSSSGRTAGEVA
-877 AYALVA
+877 SYVLASIVA
-883 VTSFSLPAPSH
+883 FAFTAPAH
-894 LDGTGVY
+894 LNGAGVY
-901 PMTVPETD
+901 PASIPESD
-909 SALLE
+909 KELLA
-914 AITKKIEAYS
+914 AIVKNIEGYS
-924 DSLES
+924 DALEG

-935 EQIRAVNGLE
+935 EQVRAVSTLE
-945 AIALSAQPF
+945 ALALSADPF
-954 VGRTG
+954 AARTG
-959 GARVLGIA
+959 GARVLNIA
-967 AKVLKMMYDLDILAE
+967 AQLLKALYDADILAE
-982 EALFAWANAKRKELL
+982 EALFAWANAKRKDLL
-997 AETDGDA
+997 AESDGGDA
-1004 RFFAKVK
+1004 RFFSKVK

-1020 SDDDDDSDSE
+1020 SDDDDEDSDDE

>member
-1 MDEESLD
+1 M
-8 DRSTIE
+8 
-14 RGEGEVER
+14 
-22 ERGSEAK
+22 
-29 MSDSESDYSDDDA
+29 
-42 HIGGGDLDETYVPG
+42 
-56 EASLNVDVGS
+56 DVGS

-110 IKKQVFEYFYVQ
+110 MKRHVFEYFYTQ
-122 RKDSDFYKKLAKE
+122 RKDSDFYKKLAKD
-135 CFPTEYEEA
+135 CFPSEYERA
-144 GANKSEKKRLSNL
+144 GADKSEKKRLANL

-163 DELKAMRDV
+163 DELKAMRDG
-172 AKHTLRWIS
+172 AKHTLRWIN

-194 KREALNHGPGSVQA
+194 KREALTHGPGSVQE
-208 IAGKIVWDNV
+208 IASQIVWDNV

-243 VARMYRHQH
+243 VARMYKHQH
-252 ELIDQLDKHYDLT
+252 ELIDQLDKHYAAIGK
-265 MKKKETNQPLPKPLH
+265 MQEAKKPLPKPLH

-301 LLKIKYPDT
+301 LLKVKYPDA

-336 WTAARDH
+336 WTAARDNT
-343 SGDGTLHQVR
+343 GDGTLHQVR

-407 DIIIADLNTTASLL
+407 DIIIADLNTTAALL
-421 KAAALENESSFYHS
+421 KACKEESSSSFYHE

-457 VVSTIQSNM
+457 VVSSIQANM
-466 PHTAVLA
+466 PLTAVLA

-481 GLEPWWRGPVDANQ
+481 GLEPWWRGPTDANQ

-513 NEGSSE
+513 NEGTSE
-519 VAPMS
+519 FSPMS
-524 PLNLFENYAE
+524 PLNLIENYAE
-534 YQRIMEDYRLPTL
+534 YQRVMEDYRLPTL
-547 LLRHLTARNGN
+547 LLRHLTARHGN
-558 DLMKIQPPGGDWD
+558 DLLQIQPPGGPWD
-571 KVQGDVKSLRLTV
+571 KVQGDVKSLRLAI
-584 EPLFTELEQKE
+584 EPTFTSLSQKE
-595 FDTLQ
+595 FERLQ
-600 NRWKSGEDAP
+600 GRWKMGEDAP
-610 VKVDGIRGALSKEG
+610 TKVDGIRGALSKEG

-637 FELAGFGDQE
+637 FELAGFADQE

-664 RLVKENAK
+664 RMVKENAK

-690 EGSVGIVTLRPMLKI
+690 EGGVGVVTLRPMLKI

-710 LDADINTL
+710 LEADINTL

-808 VFYSKQTLR
+808 VFYSKKTLR
-817 RATLGAAV
+817 RAALGAAV
-825 EEEETKA
+825 EEEETTA
-832 LIEFQKTVEQG
+832 LIEFQKLVENS

-851 KRGATDF
+851 KRDTDSVT
-858 AGLVNSL
+858 ALVTKL
-865 SASSGRTPGEVA
+865 SASSGRSAGEVA
-877 AYALVA
+877 SYVLASVISFAL
-883 VTSFSLPAPSH
+883 SAPSH
-894 LDGTGVY
+894 LDGAGVY
-901 PMTVPETD
+901 PATIPESD
-909 SALLE
+909 KELLA
-914 AITKKIEAYS
+914 AITKRVEGYS
-924 DSLES
+924 DALEN

-935 EQIRAVNGLE
+935 EQVRAVS
-945 AIALSAQPF
+945 AIEALSLSANPF
-954 VGRTG
+954 ASRTG

-967 AKVLKMMYDLDILAE
+967 AQVLKMLYDADILSE

-997 AETDGDA
+997 AESDGDA
-1004 RFFAKVK
+1004 RFFGKAK

-1020 SDDDDDSDSE
+1020 SDEDSDEEEE

>member
-1 MDEESLD
+1 
-8 DRSTIE
+8 
-14 RGEGEVER
+14 
-22 ERGSEAK
+22 

-42 HIGGGDLDETYVPG
+42 HIGGGDRDAEETYDGAGG
-56 EASLNVDVGS
+56 EATLNVDVGS

-110 IKKQVFEYFYVQ
+110 MKRHVFEYFYTQ
-122 RKDSDFYKKLAKE
+122 RKDRDFYKTLAKD
-135 CFPTEYEEA
+135 CFPSEYERA
-144 GANKSEKKRLSNL
+144 GADKSEKKRLANL

-163 DELKAMRDV
+163 DELKAMRDG
-172 AKHTLRWIS
+172 AKHTLRWIN

-194 KREALNHGPGSVQA
+194 KREALTHGPGSVQE
-208 IAGKIVWDNV
+208 IASQIVWDNV

-243 VARMYRHQH
+243 VARMYKHQH
-252 ELIDQLDKHYDLT
+252 ELIDQLDKHYAAIGK
-265 MKKKETNQPLPKPLH
+265 MQEAKKPLPKPLH

-301 LLKIKYPDT
+301 LLKVKYPDA

-336 WTAARDH
+336 WTAARDNT
-343 SGDGTLHQVR
+343 GDGTLHQVR

-407 DIIIADLNTTASLL
+407 DIIIADLNTTAALL
-421 KAAALENESSFYHS
+421 KACKEESSSSFYHE

-457 VVSTIQSNM
+457 VVSSIQANM
-466 PHTAVLA
+466 PLTAVLA

-481 GLEPWWRGPVDANQ
+481 GLEPWWRGPTDANQ

-513 NEGSSE
+513 NEGTSE
-519 VAPMS
+519 FSPMS
-524 PLNLFENYAE
+524 PLNLIENYAE
-534 YQRIMEDYRLPTL
+534 YQRVMEDYRLPTL
-547 LLRHLTARNGN
+547 LLRHLTARHGN
-558 DLMKIQPPGGDWD
+558 DLLQIQPPGGPWD
-571 KVQGDVKSLRLTV
+571 KVQGDVKSLRLAI
-584 EPLFTELEQKE
+584 EPTFTSLSQKE
-595 FDTLQ
+595 FERLQ
-600 NRWKSGEDAP
+600 GRWKMGEDAP
-610 VKVDGIRGALSKEG
+610 TKVDGIRGALSKEG

-637 FELAGFGDQE
+637 FELAGFADQE

-664 RLVKENAK
+664 RMVKENAK

-690 EGSVGIVTLRPMLKI
+690 EGGVGVVTLRPMLKI

-710 LDADINTL
+710 LEADINTL

-808 VFYSKQTLR
+808 VFYSKKTLR
-817 RATLGAAV
+817 RAALGAAV
-825 EEEETKA
+825 EEEETTA
-832 LIEFQKTVEQG
+832 LIEFQKLVENS

-851 KRGATDF
+851 KRDTDSVT
-858 AGLVNSL
+858 ALVTKL
-865 SASSGRTPGEVA
+865 SASSGRSAGEVA
-877 AYALVA
+877 SYVLASVISFAL
-883 VTSFSLPAPSH
+883 SAPSH
-894 LDGTGVY
+894 LDGAGVY
-901 PMTVPETD
+901 PATIPESD
-909 SALLE
+909 KELLA
-914 AITKKIEAYS
+914 AITKRVEGYS
-924 DSLES
+924 DALEN

-935 EQIRAVNGLE
+935 EQVRAVS
-945 AIALSAQPF
+945 AIEALSLSANPF
-954 VGRTG
+954 ASRTG

-967 AKVLKMMYDLDILAE
+967 AQVLKMLYDADILSE

-997 AETDGDA
+997 AESDGDA
-1004 RFFAKVK
+1004 RFFGKAK

-1020 SDDDDDSDSE
+1020 SDEDSDEEEE

>member
-1 MDEESLD
+1 
-8 DRSTIE
+8 
-14 RGEGEVER
+14 
-22 ERGSEAK
+22 
-29 MSDSESDYSDDDA
+29 MSDSESEYSDDDA
-42 HIGGGDLDETYVPG
+42 HIGGGDRDAEETYDGAGG
-56 EASLNVDVGS
+56 EATLNVDVGS

-110 IKKQVFEYFYVQ
+110 MKRHVFEYFYTQ
-122 RKDSDFYKKLAKE
+122 RKDSDFYKKLAKD
-135 CFPTEYEEA
+135 CFPSEYERA
-144 GANKSEKKRLSNL
+144 GADKSEKKRLANL

-163 DELKAMRDV
+163 DELKAMRDG
-172 AKHTLRWIS
+172 AKHTLRWIN

-194 KREALNHGPGSVQA
+194 KREALTHGPGSVQE
-208 IAGKIVWDNV
+208 IASQIVWDNV

-243 VARMYRHQH
+243 VARMYKHQH
-252 ELIDQLDKHYDLT
+252 ELIDQLDKHYAAIGK
-265 MKKKETNQPLPKPLH
+265 MQEAKKPLPKPLH

-301 LLKIKYPDT
+301 LLKVKYPDA

-336 WTAARDH
+336 WTAARDNT
-343 SGDGTLHQVR
+343 GDGTLHQVR

-407 DIIIADLNTTASLL
+407 DIIIADLNTTAALL
-421 KAAALENESSFYHS
+421 KACKEESSSSFYHE

-457 VVSTIQSNM
+457 VVSSIQANM
-466 PHTAVLA
+466 PLTAVLA

-481 GLEPWWRGPVDANQ
+481 GLEPWWRGPTDANQ

-513 NEGSSE
+513 NEGTSE
-519 VAPMS
+519 FSPMS
-524 PLNLFENYAE
+524 PLNLIENYAE
-534 YQRIMEDYRLPTL
+534 YQRVMEDYRLPTL
-547 LLRHLTARNGN
+547 LLRHLTARHGN
-558 DLMKIQPPGGDWD
+558 DLLQIQPPGGPWD
-571 KVQGDVKSLRLTV
+571 KVQGDVKSLRLAI
-584 EPLFTELEQKE
+584 EPTFTSLSQKE
-595 FDTLQ
+595 FERLQ
-600 NRWKSGEDAP
+600 GRWKMGEDAP
-610 VKVDGIRGALSKEG
+610 TKVDGIRGALSKEG

-637 FELAGFGDQE
+637 FELAGFADQE

-664 RLVKENAK
+664 RMVKENAK

-690 EGSVGIVTLRPMLKI
+690 EGGVGVVTLRPMLKI

-710 LDADINTL
+710 LEADINTL

-808 VFYSKQTLR
+808 VFYSKKTLR
-817 RATLGAAV
+817 RAALGAAV
-825 EEEETKA
+825 EEEETTA
-832 LIEFQKTVEQG
+832 LIEFQKLVENS

-851 KRGATDF
+851 KRDTDSVT
-858 AGLVNSL
+858 ALVTKL
-865 SASSGRTPGEVA
+865 SASSGRSAGEVA
-877 AYALVA
+877 SYVLASVISFAL
-883 VTSFSLPAPSH
+883 SAPSH
-894 LDGTGVY
+894 LDGAGVY
-901 PMTVPETD
+901 PATIPESD
-909 SALLE
+909 KELLA
-914 AITKKIEAYS
+914 AITKRVEGYS
-924 DSLES
+924 DALEN

-935 EQIRAVNGLE
+935 EQVRAVS
-945 AIALSAQPF
+945 AIEALSLSANPF
-954 VGRTG
+954 ASRTG

-967 AKVLKMMYDLDILAE
+967 AQVLKMLYDADILSE

-997 AETDGDA
+997 AESDGDA
-1004 RFFAKVK
+1004 RFFGKAK

-1020 SDDDDDSDSE
+1020 SDEDSDEEEE

>member
-1 MDEESLD
+1 
-8 DRSTIE
+8 
-14 RGEGEVER
+14 
-22 ERGSEAK
+22 

-42 HIGGGDLDETYVPG
+42 HIGGGDRDAEETYDGAGG
-56 EASLNVDVGS
+56 EATLNVDVGS

-110 IKKQVFEYFYVQ
+110 MKRHVFEYFYTQ
-122 RKDSDFYKKLAKE
+122 RKDSDFYKKLAKD
-135 CFPTEYEEA
+135 CFPSEYERA
-144 GANKSEKKRLSNL
+144 GADKSEKKRLANL

-163 DELKAMRDV
+163 DELKAMRDG
-172 AKHTLRWIS
+172 AKHTLRWIN

-194 KREALNHGPGSVQA
+194 KREALTHGPGSVQE
-208 IAGKIVWDNV
+208 IASQIVWDNV

-243 VARMYRHQH
+243 VARMYKHQH
-252 ELIDQLDKHYDLT
+252 ELIDQLDKHYAAIGK
-265 MKKKETNQPLPKPLH
+265 MQEAKKPLPKPLH

-301 LLKIKYPDT
+301 LLKVKYPDA

-336 WTAARDH
+336 WTAARDNT
-343 SGDGTLHQVR
+343 GDGTLHQVR

-407 DIIIADLNTTASLL
+407 DIIIADLNTTAALL
-421 KAAALENESSFYHS
+421 KACKEESSSSFYHE

-457 VVSTIQSNM
+457 VVSSIQANM
-466 PHTAVLA
+466 PLTAVLA

-481 GLEPWWRGPVDANQ
+481 GLEPWWRGPTDANQ

-513 NEGSSE
+513 NEGTSE
-519 VAPMS
+519 FSPMS
-524 PLNLFENYAE
+524 PLNLIENYAE
-534 YQRIMEDYRLPTL
+534 YQRVMEDYRLPTL
-547 LLRHLTARNGN
+547 LLRHLTARHGN
-558 DLMKIQPPGGDWD
+558 DLLQIQPPGGPWD
-571 KVQGDVKSLRLTV
+571 KVQGDVKSLRLAI
-584 EPLFTELEQKE
+584 EPTFTSLSQKE
-595 FDTLQ
+595 FERLQ
-600 NRWKSGEDAP
+600 GRWKMGEDAP
-610 VKVDGIRGALSKEG
+610 TKVDGIRGALSKEG

-637 FELAGFGDQE
+637 FELAGFADQE

-664 RLVKENAK
+664 RMVKENAK

-690 EGSVGIVTLRPMLKI
+690 EGGVGVVTLRPMLKI

-710 LDADINTL
+710 LEADINTL

-808 VFYSKQTLR
+808 VFYSKKTLR
-817 RATLGAAV
+817 RAALGAAV
-825 EEEETKA
+825 EEEETTA
-832 LIEFQKTVEQG
+832 LIEFQKLVENS

-851 KRGATDF
+851 KRDTDSVTV
-858 AGLVNSL
+858 LVTKL
-865 SASSGRTPGEVA
+865 SASSGRSAGEVA
-877 AYALVA
+877 SYVLASVISFAL
-883 VTSFSLPAPSH
+883 SAPSH
-894 LDGTGVY
+894 LDGAGVY
-901 PMTVPETD
+901 PATIPESD
-909 SALLE
+909 KELLA
-914 AITKKIEAYS
+914 AITKRVEGYS
-924 DSLES
+924 DALEN

-935 EQIRAVNGLE
+935 EQVRAVS
-945 AIALSAQPF
+945 AIEALSLSANPF
-954 VGRTG
+954 ASRTG

-967 AKVLKMMYDLDILAE
+967 AQVLKMLYDADILSE

-997 AETDGDA
+997 AESDGDA
-1004 RFFAKVK
+1004 RFFGKAK

-1020 SDDDDDSDSE
+1020 SDEDSDEEEE

>member
-1 MDEESLD
+1 
-8 DRSTIE
+8 
-14 RGEGEVER
+14 
-22 ERGSEAK
+22 

-42 HIGGGDLDETYVPG
+42 HIGGGDRDAEETYDGAGG
-56 EASLNVDVGS
+56 EATLNVDVGS

-110 IKKQVFEYFYVQ
+110 MKRHVFEYFYTQ
-122 RKDSDFYKKLAKE
+122 RKDSDFYKKLAKD
-135 CFPTEYEEA
+135 CFPSEYERA
-144 GANKSEKKRLSNL
+144 GADKSEKKRLANL

-163 DELKAMRDV
+163 DELKAMRDG
-172 AKHTLRWIS
+172 AKHTLRWIN

-194 KREALNHGPGSVQA
+194 KREALTHGPGSVQE
-208 IAGKIVWDNV
+208 IASQIVWDNV

-243 VARMYRHQH
+243 VARMYKHQH
-252 ELIDQLDKHYDLT
+252 ELIDQLDKHYAAIGK
-265 MKKKETNQPLPKPLH
+265 MQEAKKPLPKPLH

-301 LLKIKYPDT
+301 LLKVKYPDA

-336 WTAARDH
+336 WTAARDNT
-343 SGDGTLHQVR
+343 GDGTLHQVR

-407 DIIIADLNTTASLL
+407 DIIIADLNTTAALL
-421 KAAALENESSFYHS
+421 KACKEESSSSFYHE

-457 VVSTIQSNM
+457 VVSSIQANM
-466 PHTAVLA
+466 PLTAVLA

-481 GLEPWWRGPVDANQ
+481 GLEPWWRGPTDANQ

-513 NEGSSE
+513 NEGTSE
-519 VAPMS
+519 FSPMS
-524 PLNLFENYAE
+524 PLNLIENYAE
-534 YQRIMEDYRLPTL
+534 YQRVMEDYRLPTL
-547 LLRHLTARNGN
+547 LLRHLTARHGN
-558 DLMKIQPPGGDWD
+558 DLLQIQPPGGPWD
-571 KVQGDVKSLRLTV
+571 KVQGDVKSLRLAI
-584 EPLFTELEQKE
+584 EPTFTSLSQKE
-595 FDTLQ
+595 FERLQ
-600 NRWKSGEDAP
+600 GRWKMGEDAP
-610 VKVDGIRGALSKEG
+610 TKVDGIRGALSKEG

-637 FELAGFGDQE
+637 FELAGFADQE

-664 RLVKENAK
+664 RMVKENAK

-690 EGSVGIVTLRPMLKI
+690 EGGVGVVTLRPMLKI

-710 LDADINTL
+710 LEADINTL

-808 VFYSKQTLR
+808 VFYSKKTLR
-817 RATLGAAV
+817 RAALGAAV
-825 EEEETKA
+825 EEEETTA
-832 LIEFQKTVEQG
+832 LIEFQKLVENS

-851 KRGATDF
+851 KRDTDSVT
-858 AGLVNSL
+858 ALVTKL
-865 SASSGRTPGEVA
+865 STSSGRSAGEVA
-877 AYALVA
+877 SYVLASVISFAL
-883 VTSFSLPAPSH
+883 SAPSH
-894 LDGTGVY
+894 LDGAGVY
-901 PMTVPETD
+901 PATIPESD
-909 SALLE
+909 KELLA
-914 AITKKIEAYS
+914 AITKRVEGYS
-924 DSLES
+924 DALEN

-935 EQIRAVNGLE
+935 EQVRAVS
-945 AIALSAQPF
+945 AIEALSLSANPF
-954 VGRTG
+954 ASRTG

-967 AKVLKMMYDLDILAE
+967 AQVLKMLYDADILSE

-997 AETDGDA
+997 AESDGDA
-1004 RFFAKVK
+1004 RFFGKAK

-1020 SDDDDDSDSE
+1020 SDEDSDEEEE

>member
-1 MDEESLD
+1 
-8 DRSTIE
+8 
-14 RGEGEVER
+14 
-22 ERGSEAK
+22 
-29 MSDSESDYSDDDA
+29 
-42 HIGGGDLDETYVPG
+42 
-56 EASLNVDVGS
+56 
-66 SLTSADWAD
+66 
-75 IDNSDLVAKVRGS
+75 
-88 AGFRIMR
+88 
-95 EIQPWDGALDAPPDL
+95 
-110 IKKQVFEYFYVQ
+110 
-122 RKDSDFYKKLAKE
+122 
-135 CFPTEYEEA
+135 
-144 GANKSEKKRLSNL
+144 
-157 WAGAVL
+157 
-163 DELKAMRDV
+163 MRDG
-172 AKHTLRWIS
+172 AKHTLRWIN

-194 KREALNHGPGSVQA
+194 KREALTHGPGSVQE
-208 IAGKIVWDNV
+208 IASQIVWDNV

-243 VARMYRHQH
+243 VARMYKHQH
-252 ELIDQLDKHYDLT
+252 ELIDQLDKHYAAIGK
-265 MKKKETNQPLPKPLH
+265 MQEAKKPLPKPLH

-301 LLKIKYPDT
+301 LLKVKYPDA

-336 WTAARDH
+336 WTAARDNT
-343 SGDGTLHQVR
+343 GDGTLHQVR

-407 DIIIADLNTTASLL
+407 DIIIADLNTTAALL
-421 KAAALENESSFYHS
+421 KACKEESSSSFYHE

-457 VVSTIQSNM
+457 VVSSIQANM
-466 PHTAVLA
+466 PLTAVLA

-481 GLEPWWRGPVDANQ
+481 GLEPWWRGPTDANQ

-513 NEGSSE
+513 NEGTSE
-519 VAPMS
+519 FSPMS
-524 PLNLFENYAE
+524 PLNLIENYAE
-534 YQRIMEDYRLPTL
+534 YQRVMEDYRLPTL
-547 LLRHLTARNGN
+547 LLRHLTARHGN
-558 DLMKIQPPGGDWD
+558 DLLQIQPPGGPWD
-571 KVQGDVKSLRLTV
+571 KVQGDVKSLRLAI
-584 EPLFTELEQKE
+584 EPTFTSLSQKE
-595 FDTLQ
+595 FERLQ
-600 NRWKSGEDAP
+600 GRWKMGEDAP
-610 VKVDGIRGALSKEG
+610 TKVDGIRGALSKEG

-637 FELAGFGDQE
+637 FELAGFADQE

-664 RLVKENAK
+664 RMVKENAK

-690 EGSVGIVTLRPMLKI
+690 EGGVGVVTLRPMLKI

-710 LDADINTL
+710 LEADINTL

-808 VFYSKQTLR
+808 VFYSKKTLR
-817 RATLGAAV
+817 RAALGAAV
-825 EEEETKA
+825 EEEETTA
-832 LIEFQKTVEQG
+832 LIEFQKLVENS

-851 KRGATDF
+851 KRDTDSVT
-858 AGLVNSL
+858 ALVTKL
-865 SASSGRTPGEVA
+865 SASSGRSAGEVA
-877 AYALVA
+877 SYVLASVISFAL
-883 VTSFSLPAPSH
+883 SAPSH
-894 LDGTGVY
+894 LDGAGVY
-901 PMTVPETD
+901 PATIPESD
-909 SALLE
+909 KELLA
-914 AITKKIEAYS
+914 AITKRVEGYS
-924 DSLES
+924 DALEN

-935 EQIRAVNGLE
+935 EQVRAVS
-945 AIALSAQPF
+945 AIEALSLSANPF
-954 VGRTG
+954 ASRTG

-967 AKVLKMMYDLDILAE
+967 AQVLKMLYDADILSE

-997 AETDGDA
+997 AESDGDA
-1004 RFFAKVK
+1004 RFFGKAK

-1020 SDDDDDSDSE
+1020 SDEDSDEEEE

>member
-1 MDEESLD
+1 
-8 DRSTIE
+8 
-14 RGEGEVER
+14 
-22 ERGSEAK
+22 

-42 HIGGGDLDETYVPG
+42 HIGGGDRDAEETYDGAGG
-56 EASLNVDVGS
+56 EATLNVDVGS

-110 IKKQVFEYFYVQ
+110 MKRHVFEYFYTQ
-122 RKDSDFYKKLAKE
+122 RKDSDFYKKLAKD
-135 CFPTEYEEA
+135 CFPSEYERA
-144 GANKSEKKRLSNL
+144 GADKSEKKRLANL

-163 DELKAMRDV
+163 DELKAMRDG
-172 AKHTLRWIS
+172 AKHTLRWIN

-194 KREALNHGPGSVQA
+194 KREALTHGPGSVQE
-208 IAGKIVWDNV
+208 IASQIVWDNV

-243 VARMYRHQH
+243 VARMYKHQH
-252 ELIDQLDKHYDLT
+252 ELIDQLDKHYAAIGK
-265 MKKKETNQPLPKPLH
+265 MQEAKKPLPKPLH

-301 LLKIKYPDT
+301 LLKVKYPDA

-336 WTAARDH
+336 WTAARDNT
-343 SGDGTLHQVR
+343 GDGTLHQVR

-407 DIIIADLNTTASLL
+407 DIIIADLNTTAALL
-421 KAAALENESSFYHS
+421 KACKEESSSSFYHE

-457 VVSTIQSNM
+457 VVSSIQANM

-481 GLEPWWRGPVDANQ
+481 GLEPWWRGPTDANQ

-513 NEGSSE
+513 NEGTSE
-519 VAPMS
+519 FSPMS
-524 PLNLFENYAE
+524 PLNLIENYAE
-534 YQRIMEDYRLPTL
+534 YQRVMEDYRLPTL
-547 LLRHLTARNGN
+547 LLRHLTARHGN
-558 DLMKIQPPGGDWD
+558 DLLQIQPPGGPWD
-571 KVQGDVKSLRLTV
+571 KVQGDVKSLRLAI
-584 EPLFTELEQKE
+584 EPTFTSLSQKE
-595 FDTLQ
+595 FERLQ
-600 NRWKSGEDAP
+600 GRWKMGEDAP
-610 VKVDGIRGALSKEG
+610 TKVDGIRGALSKEG

-637 FELAGFGDQE
+637 FELAGFADQE

-664 RLVKENAK
+664 RMVKENAK

-690 EGSVGIVTLRPMLKI
+690 EGGVGVVTLRPMLKI

-710 LDADINTL
+710 LEADINTL

-808 VFYSKQTLR
+808 VFYSKKTLR
-817 RATLGAAV
+817 RAALGAAV
-825 EEEETKA
+825 EEEETTA
-832 LIEFQKTVEQG
+832 LIEFQKLVENS

-851 KRGATDF
+851 KRDTDSVT
-858 AGLVNSL
+858 ALVTKL
-865 SASSGRTPGEVA
+865 SASSGRSAGEVA
-877 AYALVA
+877 SYVLASVISFAL
-883 VTSFSLPAPSH
+883 SAPSH
-894 LDGTGVY
+894 LDGAGVY
-901 PMTVPETD
+901 PATIPESD
-909 SALLE
+909 KELLA
-914 AITKKIEAYS
+914 AITKRVEGYS
-924 DSLES
+924 DALEN

-935 EQIRAVNGLE
+935 EQVRAVS
-945 AIALSAQPF
+945 AIEALSLSANPF
-954 VGRTG
+954 ASRTG

-967 AKVLKMMYDLDILAE
+967 AQVLKMLYDADILSE

-997 AETDGDA
+997 AESDGDA
-1004 RFFAKVK
+1004 RFFGKAK

-1020 SDDDDDSDSE
+1020 SDEDSDEEEE

>member
-1 MDEESLD
+1 
-8 DRSTIE
+8 
-14 RGEGEVER
+14 
-22 ERGSEAK
+22 

-42 HIGGGDLDETYVPG
+42 HIGGGDRDAEETYDGAGG
-56 EASLNVDVGS
+56 EATLNVDVGS

-110 IKKQVFEYFYVQ
+110 MKRHVFEYFYTQ
-122 RKDSDFYKKLAKE
+122 RKDSDFYKKLAKD
-135 CFPTEYEEA
+135 CFPSEYERA
-144 GANKSEKKRLSNL
+144 GADKSEKKRLANL

-163 DELKAMRDV
+163 DELKAMRDG
-172 AKHTLRWIS
+172 AKHTLRWIN

-194 KREALNHGPGSVQA
+194 KREALTHGPGSVQE
-208 IAGKIVWDNV
+208 IASQIVWDNV

-243 VARMYRHQH
+243 VARMYKHQH
-252 ELIDQLDKHYDLT
+252 ELIDQLDKHYAAIGK
-265 MKKKETNQPLPKPLH
+265 MQEAKKPLPKPLH

-301 LLKIKYPDT
+301 LLKVKYPDA

-336 WTAARDH
+336 WTAARDNT
-343 SGDGTLHQVR
+343 GDGTLHQVR

-407 DIIIADLNTTASLL
+407 DIIIADLNTTAALL
-421 KAAALENESSFYHS
+421 KACKEESSSSFYHE

-457 VVSTIQSNM
+457 VVSSIQANM

-481 GLEPWWRGPVDANQ
+481 GLEPWWRGPTDANQ

-513 NEGSSE
+513 NEGTSE
-519 VAPMS
+519 FSPMS
-524 PLNLFENYAE
+524 PLNLIENYAE
-534 YQRIMEDYRLPTL
+534 YQRVMEDYRLPTL
-547 LLRHLTARNGN
+547 LLRHLTARHGN
-558 DLMKIQPPGGDWD
+558 DLLQIQPPGGPWD
-571 KVQGDVKSLRLTV
+571 KVQGDVKSLRLAI
-584 EPLFTELEQKE
+584 EPTFTSLSQKE
-595 FDTLQ
+595 FERLQ
-600 NRWKSGEDAP
+600 GRWKMGEDAP
-610 VKVDGIRGALSKEG
+610 TKVDGIRGALSKEG

-637 FELAGFGDQE
+637 FELAGFADQE

-664 RLVKENAK
+664 RMVKENAK

-690 EGSVGIVTLRPMLKI
+690 EGGVGVVTLRPMLKI

-710 LDADINTL
+710 LEADINTL

-808 VFYSKQTLR
+808 VFYSKKTLR
-817 RATLGAAV
+817 RAALGAAV
-825 EEEETKA
+825 EEEETTA
-832 LIEFQKTVEQG
+832 LIEFQKLVENS

-851 KRGATDF
+851 KRDTDSVT
-858 AGLVNSL
+858 ALVTKL
-865 SASSGRTPGEVA
+865 SASSGRSAGEVA
-877 AYALVA
+877 SYVLASVISFAL
-883 VTSFSLPAPSH
+883 SAPSH
-894 LDGTGVY
+894 LDGAGVY
-901 PMTVPETD
+901 PATIPESD
-909 SALLE
+909 KELLA
-914 AITKKIEAYS
+914 AITKRVEGYS
-924 DSLES
+924 DALEN

-935 EQIRAVNGLE
+935 EQVRAVS
-945 AIALSAQPF
+945 AIEALSLSANPF
-954 VGRTG
+954 ASRTG

-967 AKVLKMMYDLDILAE
+967 AQVLKMLYDADILSE

-997 AETDGDA
+997 AESDGDA
-1004 RFFAKVK
+1004 RFFGKAK

-1020 SDDDDDSDSE
+1020 SDEDSDEDEE

>member
-1 MDEESLD
+1 
-8 DRSTIE
+8 
-14 RGEGEVER
+14 
-22 ERGSEAK
+22 

-42 HIGGGDLDETYVPG
+42 HIGGGDRDAEETYDGAGG
-56 EASLNVDVGS
+56 EATLNVDVGS

-110 IKKQVFEYFYVQ
+110 MKRHVFEYFYTQ
-122 RKDSDFYKKLAKE
+122 RKDSDFYKKLAKD
-135 CFPTEYEEA
+135 CFPSEYERA
-144 GANKSEKKRLSNL
+144 GADKSEKKRLANL

-163 DELKAMRDV
+163 DELKAMRDG
-172 AKHTLRWIS
+172 AKHTLRWIN

-194 KREALNHGPGSVQA
+194 KREALTHGPGSVQE
-208 IAGKIVWDNV
+208 IASQIVWDNV

-243 VARMYRHQH
+243 VARMYKHQH
-252 ELIDQLDKHYDLT
+252 ELIDQLDKHYAAIGK
-265 MKKKETNQPLPKPLH
+265 MQEAKKPLPKPLH

-301 LLKIKYPDT
+301 LLKVKYPDA

-336 WTAARDH
+336 WTAARDNT
-343 SGDGTLHQVR
+343 GDGTLHQVR

-407 DIIIADLNTTASLL
+407 DIIIADLNTTAALL
-421 KAAALENESSFYHS
+421 KACKEESSSSFYHE

-457 VVSTIQSNM
+457 VVSSIQANM
-466 PHTAVLA
+466 PLTAVLA

-481 GLEPWWRGPVDANQ
+481 GLEPWWRGPTDANQ

-513 NEGSSE
+513 NEGTSE
-519 VAPMS
+519 FSPMS
-524 PLNLFENYAE
+524 PLNLIENYAE
-534 YQRIMEDYRLPTL
+534 YQRVMEDYRLPTL
-547 LLRHLTARNGN
+547 LLRHLTARHGN
-558 DLMKIQPPGGDWD
+558 DLLQIQPPGGPWD
-571 KVQGDVKSLRLTV
+571 KVQGDVKSLRLAI
-584 EPLFTELEQKE
+584 EPTFTSLSQKE
-595 FDTLQ
+595 FERLQ
-600 NRWKSGEDAP
+600 GRWKMGEDAP
-610 VKVDGIRGALSKEG
+610 TKVDGIRGALSKEG

-637 FELAGFGDQE
+637 FELAGFADQE

-664 RLVKENAK
+664 RMVKENAK

-690 EGSVGIVTLRPMLKI
+690 EGGGGVVTLRPMLKI

-710 LDADINTL
+710 LEADINTL

-808 VFYSKQTLR
+808 VFYSKKTLR
-817 RATLGAAV
+817 RAALGAAV
-825 EEEETKA
+825 EEEETTA
-832 LIEFQKTVEQG
+832 LIEFQKLVENS

-851 KRGATDF
+851 KRDTDSV
-858 AGLVNSL
+858 AALVTKL
-865 SASSGRTPGEVA
+865 SASSGRSAGEVA
-877 AYALVA
+877 SYVLASVISFAL
-883 VTSFSLPAPSH
+883 SAPSH
-894 LDGTGVY
+894 LDGAGVY
-901 PMTVPETD
+901 PATIPESD
-909 SALLE
+909 KELLA
-914 AITKKIEAYS
+914 AITKRVEGYS
-924 DSLES
+924 DALEN

-935 EQIRAVNGLE
+935 EQVRAVS
-945 AIALSAQPF
+945 AIEALSLSANPF
-954 VGRTG
+954 ASRTG

-967 AKVLKMMYDLDILAE
+967 AQVLKMLYDADILSE

-997 AETDGDA
+997 AESDGDA
-1004 RFFAKVK
+1004 RFFGKAK

-1020 SDDDDDSDSE
+1020 SDEDSDEEEE

>member
-1 MDEESLD
+1 
-8 DRSTIE
+8 
-14 RGEGEVER
+14 
-22 ERGSEAK
+22 

-42 HIGGGDLDETYVPG
+42 HIGGGDRDAEETYDGAGG
-56 EASLNVDVGS
+56 EATLNVDVGS

-110 IKKQVFEYFYVQ
+110 MKRHVFEYFYTQ
-122 RKDSDFYKKLAKE
+122 RKDSDFYKKLAKD
-135 CFPTEYEEA
+135 CFPSEYERA
-144 GANKSEKKRLSNL
+144 GADKSEKKRLANL

-163 DELKAMRDV
+163 DELKAMRDG
-172 AKHTLRWIS
+172 AKHTLRWIN

-194 KREALNHGPGSVQA
+194 KREALTHGPGSVQE
-208 IAGKIVWDNV
+208 IASQIVWDNV

-243 VARMYRHQH
+243 VARMYKHQH
-252 ELIDQLDKHYDLT
+252 ELIDQLDKHYAAIGK
-265 MKKKETNQPLPKPLH
+265 MQEAKKPLPKPLH

-301 LLKIKYPDT
+301 LLKVKYPDA

-336 WTAARDH
+336 WTAARDNT
-343 SGDGTLHQVR
+343 GDGTLHQVR

-407 DIIIADLNTTASLL
+407 DIIIADLNTTAALL
-421 KAAALENESSFYHS
+421 KACKEESSSSFYHE

-457 VVSTIQSNM
+457 VVSSIQANM
-466 PHTAVLA
+466 PLTAVLA

-481 GLEPWWRGPVDANQ
+481 GLEPWWRGPTDANQ

-513 NEGSSE
+513 NEGTSE
-519 VAPMS
+519 FSPMS
-524 PLNLFENYAE
+524 PLNLIENYAE
-534 YQRIMEDYRLPTL
+534 YQRVMEDYRLPTL
-547 LLRHLTARNGN
+547 LLRHLTARHGN
-558 DLMKIQPPGGDWD
+558 DLLQIQPPGGPWD
-571 KVQGDVKSLRLTV
+571 KVQGDVKSLRLAI
-584 EPLFTELEQKE
+584 EPTFMSLSQKE
-595 FDTLQ
+595 FERLQ
-600 NRWKSGEDAP
+600 GRWKMGEDAP
-610 VKVDGIRGALSKEG
+610 TKVDGIRGALSKEG

-637 FELAGFGDQE
+637 FELAGFADQE

-664 RLVKENAK
+664 RMVKENAK

-690 EGSVGIVTLRPMLKI
+690 EGGVGVVTLRPMLKI

-710 LDADINTL
+710 LEADINTL

-808 VFYSKQTLR
+808 VFYSKKTLR
-817 RATLGAAV
+817 RAALGAAV
-825 EEEETKA
+825 EEEETTA
-832 LIEFQKTVEQG
+832 LIEFQKLVENS

-851 KRGATDF
+851 KRDTDSVT
-858 AGLVNSL
+858 ALVTKL
-865 SASSGRTPGEVA
+865 STSSGRSAGEVA
-877 AYALVA
+877 SYVLASVISFAL
-883 VTSFSLPAPSH
+883 SAPSH
-894 LDGTGVY
+894 LDGAGVY
-901 PMTVPETD
+901 PATIPESD
-909 SALLE
+909 KELLA
-914 AITKKIEAYS
+914 AITKRVEGYS
-924 DSLES
+924 DALEN

-935 EQIRAVNGLE
+935 EQVRAVS
-945 AIALSAQPF
+945 AIEALSLSANPF
-954 VGRTG
+954 ASRTG

-967 AKVLKMMYDLDILAE
+967 AQVLKMLYDADILSE

-997 AETDGDA
+997 AESDGDA
-1004 RFFAKVK
+1004 RFFGKAK

-1020 SDDDDDSDSE
+1020 SDEDSDEEEE

>member
-1 MDEESLD
+1 M
-8 DRSTIE
+8 
-14 RGEGEVER
+14 
-22 ERGSEAK
+22 
-29 MSDSESDYSDDDA
+29 
-42 HIGGGDLDETYVPG
+42 
-56 EASLNVDVGS
+56 
-66 SLTSADWAD
+66 
-75 IDNSDLVAKVRGS
+75 
-88 AGFRIMR
+88 
-95 EIQPWDGALDAPPDL
+95 
-110 IKKQVFEYFYVQ
+110 FEYFYTQ
-122 RKDSDFYKKLAKE
+122 RKDSDFYKKLAKD
-135 CFPTEYEEA
+135 CFPSEYERA
-144 GANKSEKKRLSNL
+144 GADKSEKKRLANL

-163 DELKAMRDV
+163 DELKAMRDG
-172 AKHTLRWIS
+172 AKHTLRWIN

-194 KREALNHGPGSVQA
+194 KREALTHGPGSVQE
-208 IAGKIVWDNV
+208 IASQIVWDNV

-243 VARMYRHQH
+243 VARMYKHQH
-252 ELIDQLDKHYDLT
+252 ELIDQLDKHYAAIGK
-265 MKKKETNQPLPKPLH
+265 MQEAKKPLPKPLH

-301 LLKIKYPDT
+301 LLKVKYPDA

-336 WTAARDH
+336 WTAARDNT
-343 SGDGTLHQVR
+343 GDGTLHQVR

-407 DIIIADLNTTASLL
+407 DIIIADLNTTAALL
-421 KAAALENESSFYHS
+421 KACKEESSSSFYHE

-457 VVSTIQSNM
+457 VVSSIQANM
-466 PHTAVLA
+466 PLTAVLA

-481 GLEPWWRGPVDANQ
+481 GLEPWWRGPTDANQ

-513 NEGSSE
+513 NEGTSE
-519 VAPMS
+519 FSPMS

-534 YQRIMEDYRLPTL
+534 YQRVMEDYRLPTL
-547 LLRHLTARNGN
+547 LLRHLTARHGN
-558 DLMKIQPPGGDWD
+558 DLLQIQPPGGPWD
-571 KVQGDVKSLRLTV
+571 KVQGDVKSLRLAI
-584 EPLFTELEQKE
+584 EPTFTSLSQKE
-595 FDTLQ
+595 FERLQ
-600 NRWKSGEDAP
+600 GRWKMGEDAP
-610 VKVDGIRGALSKEG
+610 TKVDGIRGALSKEG

-637 FELAGFGDQE
+637 FELAGFADQE

-664 RLVKENAK
+664 RMVKENAK

-690 EGSVGIVTLRPMLKI
+690 EGGVGVVTLRPMLKI

-710 LDADINTL
+710 LEADINTL

-808 VFYSKQTLR
+808 VFYSKKTLR
-817 RATLGAAV
+817 RAALGAAV
-825 EEEETKA
+825 EEEETTA
-832 LIEFQKTVEQG
+832 LIEFQKLVENS

-851 KRGATDF
+851 KRDIDSVTA
-858 AGLVNSL
+858 LVTKL
-865 SASSGRTPGEVA
+865 SASSGRSAGEVA
-877 AYALVA
+877 SYVLASVISFAL
-883 VTSFSLPAPSH
+883 SAPSH
-894 LDGTGVY
+894 LDGAGVY
-901 PMTVPETD
+901 PATIPESD
-909 SALLE
+909 KELLA
-914 AITKKIEAYS
+914 AITKRVEGYS
-924 DSLES
+924 DALEN

-935 EQIRAVNGLE
+935 EQVRAVS
-945 AIALSAQPF
+945 AIEALSLSANPF
-954 VGRTG
+954 ASRTG

-967 AKVLKMMYDLDILAE
+967 AQVLKMLYDADILSE

-997 AETDGDA
+997 AESDGDA
-1004 RFFAKVK
+1004 RFFGKAK

-1020 SDDDDDSDSE
+1020 SDEDSDEEEE

>member
-1 MDEESLD
+1 
-8 DRSTIE
+8 
-14 RGEGEVER
+14 
-22 ERGSEAK
+22 

-42 HIGGGDLDETYVPG
+42 HIGGGDRDAEETYDGAGG
-56 EASLNVDVGS
+56 EATLNVDVGS

-110 IKKQVFEYFYVQ
+110 MKRHVFEYFYTQ
-122 RKDSDFYKKLAKE
+122 RKDSDFYKKLAKD
-135 CFPTEYEEA
+135 CFPSEYERA
-144 GANKSEKKRLSNL
+144 GADKSEKKRLANL

-163 DELKAMRDV
+163 DELKAMRDG
-172 AKHTLRWIS
+172 AKHTLRWIN

-194 KREALNHGPGSVQA
+194 KREALTHGPGSVQE
-208 IAGKIVWDNV
+208 IASQIVWDNV

-243 VARMYRHQH
+243 VARMYKHQH
-252 ELIDQLDKHYDLT
+252 ELIDQLDKHYAAIGK
-265 MKKKETNQPLPKPLH
+265 MQEAKKPLPKPLH

-301 LLKIKYPDT
+301 LLKVKYPDA

-336 WTAARDH
+336 WTAARDNT
-343 SGDGTLHQVR
+343 GDGTLHQVR

-407 DIIIADLNTTASLL
+407 DIIIADLNTTAALL
-421 KAAALENESSFYHS
+421 KACKEESSSSFYHE

-457 VVSTIQSNM
+457 VVSSIQANM
-466 PHTAVLA
+466 PLTAVLA

-481 GLEPWWRGPVDANQ
+481 GLEPWWRGPTDANQ

-513 NEGSSE
+513 NEGTSE
-519 VAPMS
+519 FAPMS
-524 PLNLFENYAE
+524 PLNLIENYAE
-534 YQRIMEDYRLPTL
+534 YQRVMEDYRLPTL
-547 LLRHLTARNGN
+547 LLRHLTARHGN
-558 DLMKIQPPGGDWD
+558 DLLQIQPPGGPWD
-571 KVQGDVKSLRLTV
+571 KVQGDVKSLRLAI
-584 EPLFTELEQKE
+584 EPTFTSLSQKE
-595 FDTLQ
+595 FERLQ
-600 NRWKSGEDAP
+600 GRWKMGEDAP
-610 VKVDGIRGALSKEG
+610 TKVDGIRGALSKEG

-637 FELAGFGDQE
+637 FELAGFADQE

-664 RLVKENAK
+664 RMVKENAK

-690 EGSVGIVTLRPMLKI
+690 EGGVGVVTLRPMLKI

-710 LDADINTL
+710 LEADINTL

-808 VFYSKQTLR
+808 VFYSKKTLR
-817 RATLGAAV
+817 RAALGAAV
-825 EEEETKA
+825 EEEETTA
-832 LIEFQKTVEQG
+832 LIEFQKLVENS

-851 KRGATDF
+851 KRDTDSVT
-858 AGLVNSL
+858 ALVTKL
-865 SASSGRTPGEVA
+865 SASSGRSAGEVA
-877 AYALVA
+877 SYVLASVISFAL
-883 VTSFSLPAPSH
+883 SAPSH
-894 LDGTGVY
+894 LDGAGVY
-901 PMTVPETD
+901 PATIPESD
-909 SALLE
+909 KELLA
-914 AITKKIEAYS
+914 AITKRVEGYS
-924 DSLES
+924 DALEN

-935 EQIRAVNGLE
+935 EQVRAVS
-945 AIALSAQPF
+945 AIEALSLSANPF
-954 VGRTG
+954 ASRTG

-967 AKVLKMMYDLDILAE
+967 AQVLKMLYDADILSE

-997 AETDGDA
+997 AESDGDA
-1004 RFFAKVK
+1004 RFFGKAK

-1020 SDDDDDSDSE
+1020 SDEDSDEEEE

>member
-1 MDEESLD
+1 
-8 DRSTIE
+8 
-14 RGEGEVER
+14 
-22 ERGSEAK
+22 

-42 HIGGGDLDETYVPG
+42 HIGGGDRDAEETYDGAGG
-56 EASLNVDVGS
+56 EATLNVDVGS

-110 IKKQVFEYFYVQ
+110 MKRHVFEYFYTQ
-122 RKDSDFYKKLAKE
+122 RKDSDFYKKLAKD
-135 CFPTEYEEA
+135 CFPSEYERA
-144 GANKSEKKRLSNL
+144 GADKSEKKRLANL

-163 DELKAMRDV
+163 DELKAMRDG
-172 AKHTLRWIS
+172 AKHTLRWIN

-194 KREALNHGPGSVQA
+194 KREALTHGPGSVQE
-208 IAGKIVWDNV
+208 IASQIVWDNV

-243 VARMYRHQH
+243 VARMYKHQH
-252 ELIDQLDKHYDLT
+252 ELIDQLDKHYAAIGK
-265 MKKKETNQPLPKPLH
+265 MQEAKKPLPKPLH

-301 LLKIKYPDT
+301 LLKVKYPDA

-336 WTAARDH
+336 WTAARDNT
-343 SGDGTLHQVR
+343 GDGTLHQVR

-407 DIIIADLNTTASLL
+407 DIIIADLNTTAALL
-421 KAAALENESSFYHS
+421 KACKEESSSSFYHE

-457 VVSTIQSNM
+457 VVSSIQANM
-466 PHTAVLA
+466 PLTAVLA

-481 GLEPWWRGPVDANQ
+481 GLEPWWRGPTDANQ

-513 NEGSSE
+513 NEGTSE
-519 VAPMS
+519 FSPMS
-524 PLNLFENYAE
+524 PLNLIENYAE
-534 YQRIMEDYRLPTL
+534 YQRVMEDYRLPTL
-547 LLRHLTARNGN
+547 LLRHLTARHGN
-558 DLMKIQPPGGDWD
+558 DLLQIQPPGGPWD
-571 KVQGDVKSLRLTV
+571 KVQGDVKSLRLAI
-584 EPLFTELEQKE
+584 EPTFTSLAQKE
-595 FDTLQ
+595 FERLQ
-600 NRWKSGEDAP
+600 GRWKMGEDAP
-610 VKVDGIRGALSKEG
+610 TKVDGIRGALSKEG

-637 FELAGFGDQE
+637 FELAGFADQE

-664 RLVKENAK
+664 RMVKENAK

-690 EGSVGIVTLRPMLKI
+690 EGGVGVVTLRPMLKI

-710 LDADINTL
+710 LEADINTL

-808 VFYSKQTLR
+808 VFYSKKTLR
-817 RATLGAAV
+817 RAALGAAV
-825 EEEETKA
+825 EEEETTA
-832 LIEFQKTVEQG
+832 LIEFQKLVENS

-851 KRGATDF
+851 KRDTDSVT
-858 AGLVNSL
+858 ALVTKL
-865 SASSGRTPGEVA
+865 SASSGRSAGEVA
-877 AYALVA
+877 SYVLASVISFAL
-883 VTSFSLPAPSH
+883 SAPSH
-894 LDGTGVY
+894 LDGAGVY
-901 PMTVPETD
+901 PATIPESD
-909 SALLE
+909 KELLA
-914 AITKKIEAYS
+914 AITKRVEGYS
-924 DSLES
+924 DALEN

-935 EQIRAVNGLE
+935 EQVRAVS
-945 AIALSAQPF
+945 AIEALSLSANPF
-954 VGRTG
+954 ASRTG

-967 AKVLKMMYDLDILAE
+967 AQVLKMLYDADILSE

-997 AETDGDA
+997 AESDGDA
-1004 RFFAKVK
+1004 RFFGKAK

-1020 SDDDDDSDSE
+1020 SDEDSDEEEE

>member
-1 MDEESLD
+1 VQE
-8 DRSTIE
+8 I
-14 RGEGEVER
+14 
-22 ERGSEAK
+22 
-29 MSDSESDYSDDDA
+29 
-42 HIGGGDLDETYVPG
+42 
-56 EASLNVDVGS
+56 AS
-66 SLTSADWAD
+66 
-75 IDNSDLVAKVRGS
+75 
-88 AGFRIMR
+88 
-95 EIQPWDGALDAPPDL
+95 Q
-110 IKKQVFEYFYVQ
+110 
-122 RKDSDFYKKLAKE
+122 
-135 CFPTEYEEA
+135 
-144 GANKSEKKRLSNL
+144 
-157 WAGAVL
+157 
-163 DELKAMRDV
+163 
-172 AKHTLRWIS
+172 
-181 AIKEAQAGDLLFL
+181 
-194 KREALNHGPGSVQA
+194 
-208 IAGKIVWDNV
+208 IVWDNV

-243 VARMYRHQH
+243 VARMYKHQH
-252 ELIDQLDKHYDLT
+252 ELIDQLDKHYAAIGK
-265 MKKKETNQPLPKPLH
+265 MQEAKKPLPKPLH

-301 LLKIKYPDT
+301 LLKVKYPDA

-336 WTAARDH
+336 WTAARDNT
-343 SGDGTLHQVR
+343 GDGTLHQVR

-407 DIIIADLNTTASLL
+407 DIIIADLNTTAALL
-421 KAAALENESSFYHS
+421 KACKEESSSSFYHE

-457 VVSTIQSNM
+457 VVSSIQANM
-466 PHTAVLA
+466 PLTAVLA

-481 GLEPWWRGPVDANQ
+481 GLEPWWRGPTDANQ

-513 NEGSSE
+513 NEGTSE
-519 VAPMS
+519 FSPMS
-524 PLNLFENYAE
+524 PLNLIENYAE
-534 YQRIMEDYRLPTL
+534 YQRVMEDYRLPTL
-547 LLRHLTARNGN
+547 LLRHLTARHGN
-558 DLMKIQPPGGDWD
+558 DLLQIQPPGGPWD
-571 KVQGDVKSLRLTV
+571 KVQGDVKSLRLAI
-584 EPLFTELEQKE
+584 EPTFTSLSQKE
-595 FDTLQ
+595 FERLQ
-600 NRWKSGEDAP
+600 GRWKMGEDAP
-610 VKVDGIRGALSKEG
+610 TKVDGIRGALSKEG

-637 FELAGFGDQE
+637 FELAGFADQE

-664 RLVKENAK
+664 RMVKENAK

-690 EGSVGIVTLRPMLKI
+690 EGGVGVVTLRPMLKI

-710 LDADINTL
+710 LEADINTL

-808 VFYSKQTLR
+808 VFYSKKTLR
-817 RATLGAAV
+817 RAALGAAV
-825 EEEETKA
+825 EEEETTA
-832 LIEFQKTVEQG
+832 LIEFQKLVENS

-851 KRGATDF
+851 KRDTDSVT
-858 AGLVNSL
+858 ALVTKL
-865 SASSGRTPGEVA
+865 SASSGRSAGEVA
-877 AYALVA
+877 SYVLASVISFAL
-883 VTSFSLPAPSH
+883 SAPSH
-894 LDGTGVY
+894 LDGAGVY
-901 PMTVPETD
+901 PATIPESD
-909 SALLE
+909 KELLA
-914 AITKKIEAYS
+914 AITKRVEGYS
-924 DSLES
+924 DALEN

-935 EQIRAVNGLE
+935 EQVRAVS
-945 AIALSAQPF
+945 AIEALSLSANPF
-954 VGRTG
+954 ASRTG

-967 AKVLKMMYDLDILAE
+967 AQVLKMLYDADILSE

-997 AETDGDA
+997 AESDGDA
-1004 RFFAKVK
+1004 RFFGKAK

-1020 SDDDDDSDSE
+1020 SDEDSDEEEE

>member
-1 MDEESLD
+1 
-8 DRSTIE
+8 
-14 RGEGEVER
+14 
-22 ERGSEAK
+22 

-42 HIGGGDLDETYVPG
+42 HIGGGDRDAEETYDGAGG
-56 EASLNVDVGS
+56 EATLNVDVGS

-110 IKKQVFEYFYVQ
+110 MKRHVFEYFYTQ
-122 RKDSDFYKKLAKE
+122 RKDSDFYKKLAKD
-135 CFPTEYEEA
+135 CFPSEYERA
-144 GANKSEKKRLSNL
+144 GADKSEKKRLANL

-163 DELKAMRDV
+163 DELKAMRDG
-172 AKHTLRWIS
+172 AKHTLRWIN

-194 KREALNHGPGSVQA
+194 KREALTHGPGSVQE
-208 IAGKIVWDNV
+208 IASQIVWDNV

-243 VARMYRHQH
+243 VARMYKHQH
-252 ELIDQLDKHYDLT
+252 ELIDQLDKHYAAIGK
-265 MKKKETNQPLPKPLH
+265 MQEAKKPLPKPLH

-301 LLKIKYPDT
+301 LLKVKYPDA

-336 WTAARDH
+336 WTAARDNT
-343 SGDGTLHQVR
+343 GDGTLHQVR

-407 DIIIADLNTTASLL
+407 DIIIADLNTTAALL
-421 KAAALENESSFYHS
+421 KACKEESSSSFYHE

-457 VVSTIQSNM
+457 VVSSIQANM
-466 PHTAVLA
+466 PLTAVLA

-481 GLEPWWRGPVDANQ
+481 GLEPWWRGPTDANQ

-513 NEGSSE
+513 NEGTSE
-519 VAPMS
+519 FSPMS
-524 PLNLFENYAE
+524 PLNLIENYAE
-534 YQRIMEDYRLPTL
+534 YQRVMEDYRLPTL
-547 LLRHLTARNGN
+547 LLRHLTARHGN
-558 DLMKIQPPGGDWD
+558 DLLQIQPPGGPWD
-571 KVQGDVKSLRLTV
+571 KVQGDVKSLRLAI
-584 EPLFTELEQKE
+584 EPTFMSLSQKE
-595 FDTLQ
+595 FERLQ
-600 NRWKSGEDAP
+600 GRWKMGEDAP
-610 VKVDGIRGALSKEG
+610 TKVDGIRGALSKEG

-637 FELAGFGDQE
+637 FELAGFADQE

-664 RLVKENAK
+664 RMVKENAK

-690 EGSVGIVTLRPMLKI
+690 EGGVGVVTLRPMLKI

-710 LDADINTL
+710 LEADINTL

-808 VFYSKQTLR
+808 VFYSKKTLR
-817 RATLGAAV
+817 RAALGAAV
-825 EEEETKA
+825 EEEETTA
-832 LIEFQKTVEQG
+832 LIEFQKLVENS

-851 KRGATDF
+851 KRDTDSVT
-858 AGLVNSL
+858 ALVTKL
-865 SASSGRTPGEVA
+865 SASSGRSAGEVA
-877 AYALVA
+877 SYVLASVISFAL
-883 VTSFSLPAPSH
+883 SAPSH
-894 LDGTGVY
+894 LDGAGVY
-901 PMTVPETD
+901 PATIPESD
-909 SALLE
+909 KELLA
-914 AITKKIEAYS
+914 AITKRVEGYS
-924 DSLES
+924 DALEN

-935 EQIRAVNGLE
+935 EQVRAVS
-945 AIALSAQPF
+945 AIEALSLSANPF
-954 VGRTG
+954 ASRTG

-967 AKVLKMMYDLDILAE
+967 AQVLKMLYDADILSE

-997 AETDGDA
+997 AESDGDA
-1004 RFFAKVK
+1004 RFFGKAK

-1020 SDDDDDSDSE
+1020 SDEDSDEEEE

>member
-1 MDEESLD
+1 
-8 DRSTIE
+8 
-14 RGEGEVER
+14 
-22 ERGSEAK
+22 

-42 HIGGGDLDETYVPG
+42 HIGGGDRDAEETYDGAGG
-56 EASLNVDVGS
+56 EATLNVDVGS

-110 IKKQVFEYFYVQ
+110 MKRHVFEYFYTQ
-122 RKDSDFYKKLAKE
+122 RKDSDFYKKLAKD
-135 CFPTEYEEA
+135 CFPSEYERA
-144 GANKSEKKRLSNL
+144 GADKSEKKRLANL

-163 DELKAMRDV
+163 DELKAMRDG
-172 AKHTLRWIS
+172 AKHTLRWIN

-194 KREALNHGPGSVQA
+194 KREALTHGPGSVQE
-208 IAGKIVWDNV
+208 IASQIVWDNV

-243 VARMYRHQH
+243 VARMYKHQH
-252 ELIDQLDKHYDLT
+252 ELIDQLDKHYAAIGK
-265 MKKKETNQPLPKPLH
+265 MQEAKKPLPKPLH

-301 LLKIKYPDT
+301 LLKVKYPDA

-336 WTAARDH
+336 WTAARDNT
-343 SGDGTLHQVR
+343 GDGTLHQVR

-407 DIIIADLNTTASLL
+407 DIIIADLNTTAALL
-421 KAAALENESSFYHS
+421 KACKEESSSSFYHE

-457 VVSTIQSNM
+457 VVSSIQANM
-466 PHTAVLA
+466 PLTAVLA

-481 GLEPWWRGPVDANQ
+481 GLEPWWRGPTDANQ

-513 NEGSSE
+513 NEGTSE
-519 VAPMS
+519 FSPMS
-524 PLNLFENYAE
+524 PLNLIENYAE
-534 YQRIMEDYRLPTL
+534 YQRVMEDYRLPTL
-547 LLRHLTARNGN
+547 LLRHLTARHGN
-558 DLMKIQPPGGDWD
+558 DLLQIQPPGGPWD
-571 KVQGDVKSLRLTV
+571 KVQGDVKSLRLAI
-584 EPLFTELEQKE
+584 EPTFTSLSQKE
-595 FDTLQ
+595 FERLQ
-600 NRWKSGEDAP
+600 GRWKMGEDAP
-610 VKVDGIRGALSKEG
+610 TKVDGIRGALSKEG

-637 FELAGFGDQE
+637 FELAGFADQE

-664 RLVKENAK
+664 RMVKENAK

-690 EGSVGIVTLRPMLKI
+690 EGGVGVVTLRPMLKI

-710 LDADINTL
+710 LEADINTL

-808 VFYSKQTLR
+808 VFYSKKTLR
-817 RATLGAAV
+817 RAALGAAV
-825 EEEETKA
+825 EEEETTA
-832 LIEFQKTVEQG
+832 LIEFQKLVENS

-851 KRGATDF
+851 KRDTDSVT
-858 AGLVNSL
+858 ALVTKL
-865 SASSGRTPGEVA
+865 STSSGRSAGEFASYVLA
-877 AYALVA
+877 SVISFAL
-883 VTSFSLPAPSH
+883 SAPSH
-894 LDGTGVY
+894 LDGAGVY
-901 PMTVPETD
+901 PATIPESD
-909 SALLE
+909 KELLA
-914 AITKKIEAYS
+914 AITKRVEGYS
-924 DSLES
+924 DALEN

-935 EQIRAVNGLE
+935 EQ
-945 AIALSAQPF
+945 F
-954 VGRTG
+954 V
-959 GARVLGIA
+959 
-967 AKVLKMMYDLDILAE
+967 
-982 EALFAWANAKRKELL
+982 
-997 AETDGDA
+997 
-1004 RFFAKVK
+1004 
-1011 PFIQWLSEA
+1011 P
-1020 SDDDDDSDSE
+1020 

>member
-1 MDEESLD
+1 M
-8 DRSTIE
+8 
-14 RGEGEVER
+14 
-22 ERGSEAK
+22 A
-29 MSDSESDYSDDDA
+29 
-42 HIGGGDLDETYVPG
+42 
-56 EASLNVDVGS
+56 
-66 SLTSADWAD
+66 
-75 IDNSDLVAKVRGS
+75 
-88 AGFRIMR
+88 
-95 EIQPWDGALDAPPDL
+95 
-110 IKKQVFEYFYVQ
+110 
-122 RKDSDFYKKLAKE
+122 
-135 CFPTEYEEA
+135 
-144 GANKSEKKRLSNL
+144 NL

-163 DELKAMRDV
+163 DELKAMRDG
-172 AKHTLRWIS
+172 AKHTLRWIN

-194 KREALNHGPGSVQA
+194 KREALTHGPGSVQE
-208 IAGKIVWDNV
+208 IASQIVWDNV

-243 VARMYRHQH
+243 VARMYKHQH
-252 ELIDQLDKHYDLT
+252 ELIDQLDKHYAAIGK
-265 MKKKETNQPLPKPLH
+265 MQEAKKPLPKPLH

-301 LLKIKYPDT
+301 LLKVKYPDA

-336 WTAARDH
+336 WTAARDNT
-343 SGDGTLHQVR
+343 GDGTLHQVR

-407 DIIIADLNTTASLL
+407 DIIIADLNTTAALL
-421 KAAALENESSFYHS
+421 KACKEESSSSFYHE

-457 VVSTIQSNM
+457 VVSSIQANM
-466 PHTAVLA
+466 PLTAVLA

-481 GLEPWWRGPVDANQ
+481 GLEPWWRGPTDANQ

-513 NEGSSE
+513 NEGTSE
-519 VAPMS
+519 FAPMS
-524 PLNLFENYAE
+524 PLNLIENYAE
-534 YQRIMEDYRLPTL
+534 YQRVMEDYRLPTL
-547 LLRHLTARNGN
+547 LLRHLTARHGN
-558 DLMKIQPPGGDWD
+558 DLLQIQPPGGPWD
-571 KVQGDVKSLRLTV
+571 KVQGDVKSLRLAI
-584 EPLFTELEQKE
+584 EPTFTSLSQKE
-595 FDTLQ
+595 FERLQ
-600 NRWKSGEDAP
+600 GRWKMGEDAP
-610 VKVDGIRGALSKEG
+610 TKVDGIRGALSKEG

-637 FELAGFGDQE
+637 FELAGFADQE

-664 RLVKENAK
+664 RMVKENAK

-690 EGSVGIVTLRPMLKI
+690 EGGVGVVTLRPMLKI

-710 LDADINTL
+710 LEADINTL

-808 VFYSKQTLR
+808 VFYSKKTLR
-817 RATLGAAV
+817 RAALGAAV
-825 EEEETKA
+825 EEEETTA
-832 LIEFQKTVEQG
+832 LIEFQKLVENS

-851 KRGATDF
+851 KRDTDSVT
-858 AGLVNSL
+858 ALVTKL
-865 SASSGRTPGEVA
+865 SASSGRSAGEVA
-877 AYALVA
+877 SYVLASVISFAL
-883 VTSFSLPAPSH
+883 SAPSH
-894 LDGTGVY
+894 LDGAGVY
-901 PMTVPETD
+901 PATIPESD
-909 SALLE
+909 KELLA
-914 AITKKIEAYS
+914 AITKRVEGYS
-924 DSLES
+924 DALEN

-935 EQIRAVNGLE
+935 EQVRAVS
-945 AIALSAQPF
+945 AIEALSLSANPF
-954 VGRTG
+954 ASRTG

-967 AKVLKMMYDLDILAE
+967 AQVLKMLYDADILSE

-997 AETDGDA
+997 AESDGDA
-1004 RFFAKVK
+1004 RFFGKAK

-1020 SDDDDDSDSE
+1020 SDEDSDEEEE

>member
-1 MDEESLD
+1 
-8 DRSTIE
+8 
-14 RGEGEVER
+14 
-22 ERGSEAK
+22 

-42 HIGGGDLDETYVPG
+42 HIGGGDRDAEETYDGAGG
-56 EASLNVDVGS
+56 EATLNVDVGS

-110 IKKQVFEYFYVQ
+110 MKRHVFEYFYTQ
-122 RKDSDFYKKLAKE
+122 RKDSDFYKKLAKD
-135 CFPTEYEEA
+135 CFPSEYERA
-144 GANKSEKKRLSNL
+144 GADKSEKKRLANL

-163 DELKAMRDV
+163 DELKAMRDG
-172 AKHTLRWIS
+172 AKHTLRWIN

-194 KREALNHGPGSVQA
+194 KREALTHGPGSVQE
-208 IAGKIVWDNV
+208 IASQIVWDNV

-243 VARMYRHQH
+243 VARMYKHQH
-252 ELIDQLDKHYDLT
+252 ELIDQLDKHYAAIGK
-265 MKKKETNQPLPKPLH
+265 MQEAKKPLPKPLH

-301 LLKIKYPDT
+301 LLKVKYPDA

-336 WTAARDH
+336 WTAARD
-343 SGDGTLHQVR
+343 STGDGTLHQVR

-407 DIIIADLNTTASLL
+407 DIIIADLNTTAALL
-421 KAAALENESSFYHS
+421 KACKEESSSSFYHE

-457 VVSTIQSNM
+457 VVSSIQANM
-466 PHTAVLA
+466 PLTAVLA

-481 GLEPWWRGPVDANQ
+481 GLEPWWRGPTDANQ

-513 NEGSSE
+513 NEGTSE
-519 VAPMS
+519 FSPMS
-524 PLNLFENYAE
+524 PLNLIENYAE
-534 YQRIMEDYRLPTL
+534 YQRVMEDYRLPTL
-547 LLRHLTARNGN
+547 LLRHLTARHGN
-558 DLMKIQPPGGDWD
+558 DLLQIQPPGGPWD
-571 KVQGDVKSLRLTV
+571 KVQGDVKSLRLAI
-584 EPLFTELEQKE
+584 EPTFTSLSQKE
-595 FDTLQ
+595 FERLQ
-600 NRWKSGEDAP
+600 GRWKMGEDAP
-610 VKVDGIRGALSKEG
+610 TKVDGIRGALSKEG

-637 FELAGFGDQE
+637 FELAGFADQE

-664 RLVKENAK
+664 RMVKENAK

-690 EGSVGIVTLRPMLKI
+690 EGGVGVVTLRPMLKI

-710 LDADINTL
+710 LEADINTL

-808 VFYSKQTLR
+808 VFYSKKTLR
-817 RATLGAAV
+817 RAALGAAV
-825 EEEETKA
+825 EEEETTA
-832 LIEFQKTVEQG
+832 LIEFQKLVENS

-851 KRGATDF
+851 KRDTDSVT
-858 AGLVNSL
+858 ALVTKL
-865 SASSGRTPGEVA
+865 SASSGRSAGEVA
-877 AYALVA
+877 SYVLASVISFAL
-883 VTSFSLPAPSH
+883 SAPSH
-894 LDGTGVY
+894 LDGAGVY
-901 PMTVPETD
+901 PATIPESD
-909 SALLE
+909 KELLA
-914 AITKKIEAYS
+914 AITKRVEGYS
-924 DSLES
+924 DALEN

-935 EQIRAVNGLE
+935 EQVRAVS
-945 AIALSAQPF
+945 AIEALSLSANPF
-954 VGRTG
+954 ASRTG

-967 AKVLKMMYDLDILAE
+967 AQVLKMLYDADILSE

-997 AETDGDA
+997 AESDGDA
-1004 RFFAKVK
+1004 RFFGKAK

-1020 SDDDDDSDSE
+1020 SDEDSDEEEE

>member
-1 MDEESLD
+1 
-8 DRSTIE
+8 
-14 RGEGEVER
+14 
-22 ERGSEAK
+22 
-29 MSDSESDYSDDDA
+29 
-42 HIGGGDLDETYVPG
+42 
-56 EASLNVDVGS
+56 
-66 SLTSADWAD
+66 
-75 IDNSDLVAKVRGS
+75 
-88 AGFRIMR
+88 
-95 EIQPWDGALDAPPDL
+95 
-110 IKKQVFEYFYVQ
+110 VFEYFYTQ
-122 RKDSDFYKKLAKE
+122 RKDSDFYKKLAKD
-135 CFPTEYEEA
+135 CFPSEYERA
-144 GANKSEKKRLSNL
+144 GADKSEKKRLANL

-163 DELKAMRDV
+163 DELKAMRDG
-172 AKHTLRWIS
+172 AKHTLRWIN

-194 KREALNHGPGSVQA
+194 KREALTHGPGSVQE
-208 IAGKIVWDNV
+208 IASQIVWDNV

-243 VARMYRHQH
+243 VARMYKHQH
-252 ELIDQLDKHYDLT
+252 ELIDQLDKHYAAIGK
-265 MKKKETNQPLPKPLH
+265 MQEAKKPLPKPLH

-301 LLKIKYPDT
+301 LLKVKYPDA

-336 WTAARDH
+336 WTAARDNT
-343 SGDGTLHQVR
+343 GDGTLHQVR

-407 DIIIADLNTTASLL
+407 DIIIADLNTTAALL
-421 KAAALENESSFYHS
+421 KACKEESSSSFYHE

-457 VVSTIQSNM
+457 VVSSIQANM
-466 PHTAVLA
+466 PLTAVLA

-481 GLEPWWRGPVDANQ
+481 GLEPWWRGPTDANQ

-513 NEGSSE
+513 NEGTSE
-519 VAPMS
+519 FSPMS
-524 PLNLFENYAE
+524 PLNLIENYAE
-534 YQRIMEDYRLPTL
+534 YQRVMEDYRLPTL
-547 LLRHLTARNGN
+547 LLRHLTARHGN
-558 DLMKIQPPGGDWD
+558 DLLQIQPPGGPWD
-571 KVQGDVKSLRLTV
+571 KVQGDVKSLRLAI
-584 EPLFTELEQKE
+584 EPTFTSLSQKE
-595 FDTLQ
+595 FERLQ
-600 NRWKSGEDAP
+600 GRWKMGEDAP
-610 VKVDGIRGALSKEG
+610 TKVDGIRGALSKEG

-637 FELAGFGDQE
+637 FELAGFADQE

-664 RLVKENAK
+664 RMVKENAK

-690 EGSVGIVTLRPMLKI
+690 EGGVGVVTLRPMLKI

-710 LDADINTL
+710 LEADINTL

-808 VFYSKQTLR
+808 VFYSKKTLR
-817 RATLGAAV
+817 RAALGAAV
-825 EEEETKA
+825 EEEETTA
-832 LIEFQKTVEQG
+832 LIEFQKLVENS

-851 KRGATDF
+851 KRDTDSVT
-858 AGLVNSL
+858 ALVTKL
-865 SASSGRTPGEVA
+865 SASSGRSAGEVA
-877 AYALVA
+877 SYVLASVISFAL
-883 VTSFSLPAPSH
+883 SAPSH
-894 LDGTGVY
+894 LDGAGVY
-901 PMTVPETD
+901 PATIPESD
-909 SALLE
+909 KELLA
-914 AITKKIEAYS
+914 AITKRVEGYS
-924 DSLES
+924 DALEN

-935 EQIRAVNGLE
+935 EQVRAVS
-945 AIALSAQPF
+945 AIEALSLSANPF
-954 VGRTG
+954 ASRTG

-967 AKVLKMMYDLDILAE
+967 AQVLKMLYDADILSE

-997 AETDGDA
+997 AESDGDA
-1004 RFFAKVK
+1004 RFFGKAK

-1020 SDDDDDSDSE
+1020 SDEDSDEEEE

>member
-1 MDEESLD
+1 
-8 DRSTIE
+8 
-14 RGEGEVER
+14 
-22 ERGSEAK
+22 

-42 HIGGGDLDETYVPG
+42 HIGGGDRDAEETYDGAGG
-56 EASLNVDVGS
+56 EATLNVDVGS

-110 IKKQVFEYFYVQ
+110 MKRHVFEYFYTQ
-122 RKDSDFYKKLAKE
+122 RKDSDFYKKLAKD
-135 CFPTEYEEA
+135 CFPSQYEKA
-144 GANKSEKKRLSNL
+144 GADKSEKKRLANL

-163 DELKAMRDV
+163 DELKAMRDG
-172 AKHTLRWIS
+172 AKHTLRWIN

-194 KREALNHGPGSVQA
+194 KREALTHGPGSVQE
-208 IAGKIVWDNV
+208 IASQIVWDNV

-243 VARMYRHQH
+243 VARMYKHQH
-252 ELIDQLDKHYDLT
+252 ELIDQLDKHYAAIGK
-265 MKKKETNQPLPKPLH
+265 MQEAKKPLPKPLH

-336 WTAARDH
+336 WTAARDNT
-343 SGDGTLHQVR
+343 GDGTLHQVR

-386 QQLEYAADVGYKLK
+386 QQLEYAADVGHKLK

-407 DIIIADLNTTASLL
+407 DIIIADLNTTAALL
-421 KAAALENESSFYHS
+421 KACKEESSSSFYHE

-457 VVSTIQSNM
+457 VVSSIQANM
-466 PHTAVLA
+466 PLTAVLA

-481 GLEPWWRGPVDANQ
+481 GLEPWWRGPTDANQ

-513 NEGSSE
+513 NEGTSE
-519 VAPMS
+519 FSPMS
-524 PLNLFENYAE
+524 PLNLIENYAE
-534 YQRIMEDYRLPTL
+534 YQRVMEDYRLPTL
-547 LLRHLTARNGN
+547 LLRHLTARHGN
-558 DLMKIQPPGGDWD
+558 DLLQIQPPGGPWD
-571 KVQGDVKSLRLTV
+571 KVEGDVKSLRLAI
-584 EPLFTELEQKE
+584 EPTFTSLSQKE
-595 FDTLQ
+595 FERLQ
-600 NRWKSGEDAP
+600 GRWKMGEDAP
-610 VKVDGIRGALSKEG
+610 TKVDGIRGALSKEG

-637 FELAGFGDQE
+637 FELAGFADQE

-664 RLVKENAK
+664 RMVKENAK

-690 EGSVGIVTLRPMLKI
+690 EGGVGIVTLRPMLKI

-710 LDADINTL
+710 LEADINTL

-808 VFYSKQTLR
+808 VFYSKKTLR
-817 RATLGAAV
+817 RAALGAAV
-825 EEEETKA
+825 EEEETTA
-832 LIEFQKTVEQG
+832 LIEFQKLVENS

-851 KRGATDF
+851 KRDIDSVTA
-858 AGLVNSL
+858 LVTKL
-865 SASSGRTPGEVA
+865 SASSGRSAGEVA
-877 AYALVA
+877 SYVLASVMSFAL
-883 VTSFSLPAPSH
+883 SAPSH
-894 LDGTGVY
+894 LDGAGVY
-901 PMTVPETD
+901 PATIPESD
-909 SALLE
+909 KELLA
-914 AITKKIEAYS
+914 AITKHVEGYS
-924 DSLES
+924 DALEN

-935 EQIRAVNGLE
+935 EQIRAVS
-945 AIALSAQPF
+945 AIEALSLSANPF
-954 VGRTG
+954 AGRTG

-967 AKVLKMMYDLDILAE
+967 AQVLKMLYDADIISE

-997 AETDGDA
+997 AESDGDA
-1004 RFFAKVK
+1004 RFFGKAK

-1020 SDDDDDSDSE
+1020 SDEDSDEEEE